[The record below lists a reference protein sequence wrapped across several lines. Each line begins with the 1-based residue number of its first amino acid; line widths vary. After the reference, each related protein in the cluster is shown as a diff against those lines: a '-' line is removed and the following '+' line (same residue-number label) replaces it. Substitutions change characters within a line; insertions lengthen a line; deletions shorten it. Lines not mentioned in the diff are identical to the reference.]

1 MPKVKKLNI
10 YYNDAHGERQIR
22 YTANRWQWQDAVMGE
37 QYITLDAQSDVPI
50 PFSVGDYCIY
60 RGEMF
65 YLNYIPSETQN
76 ARPNKVGNGF
86 IYENIKFDSC
96 QEELSRCQMRDIT
109 PTTGIYIASL
119 GTNYTGSTVFSLY
132 CGETIKDGKTYTPV
146 CALAAKMQA
155 NLDEMYRDKDGN
167 PMWRIIVNTTTF
179 HEEFGV
185 QVYDTHTDEKVLT
198 FSNNYVSEALAMVY
212 NEFKLNYCVKGR
224 TIYIGY
230 ELGDLTNYDPS
241 NPTTAVDDDTK
252 FSFGYGKG
260 NPSKDKPNTGLFQ
273 LKKIANSSQMI
284 ITRLRAFGSKKNMPY
299 RYYNKKYGLSQSLFP
314 VNLMLPDTFQSPTG
328 KSAGNATRRETLGS
342 EILDVLGESNDSYI
356 EKDNN
361 AKASAEGV
369 REGSAFWDGS
379 DSELEEIFPTIEGT
393 TYAELRS
400 AGVPD
405 QDGKTG
411 ALAFPGYDGD
421 ERIDEILDIC
431 PDTNI
436 GNGINYDEATNM
448 KYKAVEGKASLSHPT
463 DETGSGAKFM
473 KRKIAEFK
481 EVSAGR
487 YILTQTTQAV
497 NICPILVSCTGTGNM
512 KAHFNIIIT
521 VKPDDGSASTTK
533 TLTTRDIAFK
543 NIGKWYNGRW
553 ESVEY
558 LDKIPFPTIDK
569 TENLLEV
576 KSSST
581 ITIECQLK
589 SESGNLPS
597 TAPDGH
603 PSYFGWVL
611 SNNNGESLKETPN
624 LDGYLILALEGV
636 GDTYQET
643 PFHVIV
649 KDLGF
654 DITASFYDGD
664 EHVLVIKSG
673 NCVSRQFTIGESIE
687 KVEVSRPGG
696 TKVKGYKIYLTSRDI
711 DDTLNTFYPSTKD
724 PIASGDRYVLLGIE
738 MPDVFVKAAE
748 IRLLKAACQYMK
760 DNCTTKFTYQPYL
773 DDIFIERD
781 YDRNIERETPEKS
794 IYWRLY
800 AGLKFTFRNIP
811 KFGELERIEKL
822 SVMIQSITIRE
833 GEKYTPQIEIT
844 LNDDIQQSTLQ
855 KIQTSVNKISNLT
868 SASISIKGSFSVGGN
883 INGANGGTAV
893 GGGVSAVLSNDLT
906 ATKTV
911 GGVIVGDKFEK
922 GTSLEDVIRQILSGT
937 DKPAIVAPT
946 LSWVNMPTIAEYG
959 TAKADISAKATLNSA
974 TEVRAVFLSINQEQE
989 SDVTSKYNA
998 GTGYITLPQTEVHET
1013 NTTYQLRC
1021 VFVYQGKD
1029 YPITISGTTRVVKP
1043 SFYGKFDGHKDSLTA
1058 SEIKGMTKFLSS
1070 SQNFALSGGN
1080 TIAFAIPTGSH
1091 ISVVNVTEDGF
1102 SADWSN
1108 WNSALTA
1115 TSETSGVPLGAKIET
1130 YKVYL
1135 AYAEGGFGEVKG
1147 TINIS

>member
-10 YYNDAHGERQIR
+10 YYNDANGERQIR

-37 QYITLDAQSDVPI
+37 QYITLNAQSEVPI
-50 PFSVGDYCIY
+50 PFAVGDYCIY
-60 RGEMF
+60 RGEVF
-65 YLNYIPSETQN
+65 YLNYMPSETQN

-86 IYENIKFDSC
+86 VYENIKFDSC

-109 PTTGIYIASL
+109 PTTGLYIASL
-119 GTNYTGSTVFSLY
+119 GTNYTGSTIFSLY
-132 CGETIKDGKTYTPV
+132 CGEIIKDGKTYTPV

-155 NLDEMYRDKDGN
+155 NLDEMYRDNDGN
-167 PMWRIIVNTTTF
+167 PMWHIIVNTTTF

-212 NEFKLNYCVKGR
+212 NEFKLNYYVKGR

-241 NPTTAVDDDTK
+241 NPTTAVDDGNK
-252 FSFGYGKG
+252 FAFGYGKG

-273 LKKIANSSQMI
+273 LKKLANPSQMI

-299 RYYNKKYGLSQSLFP
+299 RYYNKKFGLSQSLFP
-314 VNLMLPDTFQSPTG
+314 VNLMLPDTFLSPTG
-328 KSAGNATRRETLGS
+328 KCAGNTTRRETLGS

-361 AKASAEGV
+361 AKATPEGI

-405 QDGKTG
+405 QDGTTG

-431 PDTNI
+431 SDTNI

-448 KYKAVEGKASLSHPT
+448 KYKAVQRKASLSIPT
-463 DETGSGAKFM
+463 DETSSYVKYL
-473 KRKIAEFK
+473 KRTVAEFK

-497 NICPILVSCTGTGNM
+497 NICPILVSCDGTGNM

-521 VKPDDGSASTTK
+521 VKPDDGSASSTK
-533 TLTTRDIAFK
+533 TISTRDITFK

-553 ESVEY
+553 ESEEY

-569 TENLLEV
+569 TEDLLEV

-581 ITIECQLK
+581 ITIECQLV
-589 SESGNLPS
+589 SESGSLPS

-603 PSYFGWVL
+603 PSYFGWEL
-611 SNNNGESLKETPN
+611 SNNNNESLLETPN
-624 LDGYLILALEGV
+624 LDGYLILALEGA

-643 PFHVIV
+643 PFHVII

-664 EHVLVIKSG
+664 EHVMTMKSG
-673 NCVSRQFTIGESIE
+673 NCVARQFTIGESIE
-687 KVEVSRPGG
+687 KVEVNHNG
-696 TKVKGYKIYLTSRDI
+696 KNVKGYKIYLTNREI

-724 PIASGDRYVLLGIE
+724 PIVAGDRYVLLGIE

-748 IRLLKAACQYMK
+748 IRLLKAACQYMR

-773 DDIFIERD
+773 DDLFVERD
-781 YDRNIERETPEKS
+781 YDHNIERETPEKS

-811 KFGELERIEKL
+811 KFGELERIGKL

-844 LNDDIQQSTLQ
+844 LNDDVEQSTLQ
-855 KIQTSVNKISNLT
+855 KIQASVNKISNLT
-868 SASISIKGSFSVGGN
+868 SASISLKGSLGG
-883 INGANGGTAV
+883 INGSNGGIAT
-893 GGGVSAVLSNDLT
+893 GGGVSAVLSSDLI

-911 GGVIVGDKFEK
+911 GNVTVGDKFDK
-922 GTSLEDVIRQILSGT
+922 GTLLEDVIRQILSGE
-937 DKPAIVAPT
+937 DKPAIITPSLA
-946 LSWVNMPTIAEYG
+946 WVNMPTIAEYG

-974 TEVRAVFLSINQEQE
+974 TEVRAVFLSVNQEQE
-989 SDVTSKYNA
+989 SDITDKYDA
-998 GTGYITLPQTEVHET
+998 ATGFITIPQTSYYEEGIL
-1013 NTTYQLRC
+1013 YQLRC
-1021 VFVYQGKD
+1021 VFVYEGED

-1043 SFYGKFDGHKDSLTA
+1043 SFYGKFDDKKTSLTA
-1058 SEIKGMTKFLSS
+1058 SEIKGMNKFLSS

-1080 TIAFAIPTGSH
+1080 TIAFAIPTGSQ
-1091 ISVVNVTEDGF
+1091 IVVSNVTEDGF
-1102 SADWSN
+1102 SADWSD

-1115 TSETSGVPLGAKIET
+1115 TSETSGVLLGTKTET

>member
-10 YYNDAHGERQIR
+10 YYNDAQGERQIR

-37 QYITLDAQSDVPI
+37 QYITLNAQSDVPI
-50 PFSVGDYCIY
+50 PFAVGDYCIY
-60 RGEMF
+60 RGEVF

-86 IYENIKFDSC
+86 VYENIKFDSC

-109 PTTGIYIASL
+109 STTGLYVASL
-119 GTNYTGSTVFSLY
+119 GTNYTGSTIFSLY
-132 CGETIKDGKTYTPV
+132 CGEIIKDGKTYTPV

-198 FSNNYVSEALAMVY
+198 FNNNYVSEALAMVY

-241 NPTTAVDDDTK
+241 NPTTAVDDGNK
-252 FSFGYGKG
+252 FAFGYGKG

-273 LKKIANSSQMI
+273 LKKIASSSQMI

-299 RYYNKKYGLSQSLFP
+299 RYYNKKFGLSQSLFP

-328 KSAGNATRRETLGS
+328 KDAGNATRRETLGS

-361 AKASAEGV
+361 AKATPEGI

-405 QDGKTG
+405 QDGTTG

-431 PDTNI
+431 SDTNI

-448 KYKAVEGKASLSHPT
+448 KYKAVQRRASLSIPT
-463 DETGSGAKFM
+463 DETSSSVKYL
-473 KRKIAEFK
+473 KRTVAEFK

-497 NICPILVSCTGTGNM
+497 NICPILVSCDGTGDM

-521 VKPDDGSASTTK
+521 IKPDDGSASSTK
-533 TLTTRDIAFK
+533 TISTRDIAFK

-553 ESVEY
+553 ESEEY
-558 LDKIPFPTIDK
+558 IDKIPFPTIDK
-569 TENLLEV
+569 TEDLLEV

-581 ITIECQLK
+581 ITIECQLE

-603 PSYFGWVL
+603 PSYFGWEL
-611 SNNNGESLKETPN
+611 SNNNDDSLVETPN
-624 LDGYLILALEGV
+624 LDGYLILALEGA

-664 EHVLVIKSG
+664 EHVMAMKSG
-673 NCVSRQFTIGESIE
+673 NCVARQFTIGESIE
-687 KVEVSRPGG
+687 KVEVNHNGK
-696 TKVKGYKIYLTSRDI
+696 KVKGYKIYLTNREI
-711 DDTLNTFYPSTKD
+711 DDILNTFYPSVKD
-724 PIASGDRYVLLGIE
+724 PIMAGDRYVLLGIE

-748 IRLLKAACQYMK
+748 IRLLKAACQYMR

-800 AGLKFTFRNIP
+800 AGLKFSFQNIP
-811 KFGELERIEKL
+811 KFGELESIETL

-844 LNDDIQQSTLQ
+844 LNDDVEQSTLQ

-868 SASISIKGSFSVGGN
+868 SAGISLKGSYSTGGST
-883 INGANGGTAV
+883 NGGTAT
-893 GGGVSAVLSNDLT
+893 GGGVSAVLSSDLI

-911 GGVIVGDKFEK
+911 GNVTVGDKFDK
-922 GTSLEDVIRQILSGT
+922 GTSLEDVIRQILSGE
-937 DKPAIVAPT
+937 DKPAIIAPS
-946 LSWVNMPTIAEYG
+946 LAWVNMPTIAEYG

-974 TEVRAVFLSINQEQE
+974 TEVRVVFLSVNQEQE
-989 SDVTSKYNA
+989 SDITDKYDA
-998 GTGYITLPQTEVHET
+998 ATGFITIPQTGYYEEGIL
-1013 NTTYQLRC
+1013 YQLRC
-1021 VFVYQGKD
+1021 VFVYEGQD

-1043 SFYGKFDGHKDSLTA
+1043 SFYGKFDDKKTSLTA
-1058 SEIKGMTKFLSS
+1058 SEIKGMNKFLSS
-1070 SQNFALSGGN
+1070 SQNFALSGGS
-1080 TIAFAIPTGSH
+1080 TIAFAIPTGSQ
-1091 ISVVNVTEDGF
+1091 IVVSNVTEDGF
-1102 SADWSN
+1102 SADWSD

-1115 TSETSGVPLGAKIET
+1115 TSETNGVPLGTKTET

>member
-10 YYNDAHGERQIR
+10 YYNDAQGERQIR

-37 QYITLDAQSDVPI
+37 QYITLNAQSDVPI
-50 PFSVGDYCIY
+50 PFAVGDYCIY
-60 RGEMF
+60 RGEVF

-86 IYENIKFDSC
+86 VYENIKFDSC

-109 PTTGIYIASL
+109 PTTGLYVASL
-119 GTNYTGSTVFSLY
+119 GTNYTGSTIFSLY
-132 CGETIKDGKTYTPV
+132 CGEIIKDGKTYTPV

-167 PMWRIIVNTTTF
+167 PMWHIIVNTTTF

-241 NPTTAVDDDTK
+241 NPTTAVDDGNK
-252 FSFGYGKG
+252 FAFGYGKG

-273 LKKIANSSQMI
+273 LKKLANSSQMI

-299 RYYNKKYGLSQSLFP
+299 RYYNKKFGLSQSLFP

-328 KSAGNATRRETLGS
+328 KDAGNATRRETLGS

-361 AKASAEGV
+361 AKATPEGI

-405 QDGKTG
+405 QDGTTG

-431 PDTNI
+431 SDTNI

-448 KYKAVEGKASLSHPT
+448 KYKAVQRKASLSIPT
-463 DETGSGAKFM
+463 DETSSSVKYL
-473 KRKIAEFK
+473 KRTVAEFK

-497 NICPILVSCTGTGNM
+497 NICPILVSCDGTGDM

-521 VKPDDGSASTTK
+521 IKPDDGSTSSTK
-533 TLTTRDIAFK
+533 TISTRDIAFK

-553 ESVEY
+553 ESEEY

-569 TENLLEV
+569 TEDLLEV

-581 ITIECQLK
+581 ITIECQLV
-589 SESGNLPS
+589 SEGGSLPS

-603 PSYFGWVL
+603 PSYFGWEL
-611 SNNNGESLKETPN
+611 SNNNDESLVETPN
-624 LDGYLILALEGV
+624 LDGYLILALEGA

-664 EHVLVIKSG
+664 EHVMAMKSG
-673 NCVSRQFTIGESIE
+673 NCVARQFTIGESIE
-687 KVEVSRPGG
+687 KVEVDHNGK
-696 TKVKGYKIYLTSRDI
+696 KVKGYKIYLTNREI
-711 DDTLNTFYPSTKD
+711 DDTLNTFYPSVKD
-724 PIASGDRYVLLGIE
+724 PIMAGDRYVLLGIE

-748 IRLLKAACQYMK
+748 IRLLKAACQYMR

-800 AGLKFTFRNIP
+800 AGLKFSFQNIP
-811 KFGELERIEKL
+811 KFEELESIETL

-844 LNDDIQQSTLQ
+844 LNDDVEQSTLQ

-868 SASISIKGSFSVGGN
+868 SAGVSLKGSYSTGGST
-883 INGANGGTAV
+883 NGGTAT
-893 GGGVSAVLSNDLT
+893 GGGVSAVLSSDLI

-911 GGVIVGDKFEK
+911 GNVTVGDKFDK
-922 GTSLEDVIRQILSGT
+922 GTSLEDVIRQILSGE
-937 DKPAIVAPT
+937 DKPAIITPSLA
-946 LSWVNMPTIAEYG
+946 WVNMPTIAEYG

-974 TEVRAVFLSINQEQE
+974 TEVRAVFLSVNQEQE
-989 SDVTSKYNA
+989 SDITDKYDTA
-998 GTGYITLPQTEVHET
+998 TGFITIPQTGYYEEGIL
-1013 NTTYQLRC
+1013 YQLRC
-1021 VFVYQGKD
+1021 VFVYEGED

-1043 SFYGKFDGHKDSLTA
+1043 SFYGKFDDKKTSLTA
-1058 SEIKGMTKFLSS
+1058 SEIKGMNKFLSG
-1070 SQNFALSGGN
+1070 SQNFALSGGS
-1080 TIAFAIPTGSH
+1080 TIAFAIPTGSQ
-1091 ISVVNVTEDGF
+1091 IVVSNVTEDGF
-1102 SADWSN
+1102 SADWSD

-1115 TSETSGVPLGAKIET
+1115 TSETNGVPLGTKTET

>member
-10 YYNDAHGERQIR
+10 YYNDAQGERQIR

-37 QYITLDAQSDVPI
+37 QYITLNAQSDVPI
-50 PFSVGDYCIY
+50 PFAVGDYCIY
-60 RGEMF
+60 RGEVF

-86 IYENIKFDSC
+86 VYENIKFDSC

-109 PTTGIYIASL
+109 STTGLYVASL
-119 GTNYTGSTVFSLY
+119 GTNYTGSTIFSLY
-132 CGETIKDGKTYTPV
+132 CGEIIKDGKTYTPV

-198 FSNNYVSEALAMVY
+198 FNNNYVSEALAMVY

-241 NPTTAVDDDTK
+241 NPTTAVDDGNK
-252 FSFGYGKG
+252 FAFGYGKG

-273 LKKIANSSQMI
+273 LKKIASSSQMI

-299 RYYNKKYGLSQSLFP
+299 RYYNKKFGLSQSLFP

-328 KSAGNATRRETLGS
+328 KDAGNATRRETLGS

-361 AKASAEGV
+361 AKATPEGI

-405 QDGKTG
+405 QDGTTG

-431 PDTNI
+431 SDTNI

-448 KYKAVEGKASLSHPT
+448 KYKAVQRRASLSIPT
-463 DETGSGAKFM
+463 DETSSSVKYL
-473 KRKIAEFK
+473 KRTVAEFK

-497 NICPILVSCTGTGNM
+497 NICPILVSCDGTGDM

-521 VKPDDGSASTTK
+521 IKPDDGSASSTK
-533 TLTTRDIAFK
+533 TISTRDIVFK

-553 ESVEY
+553 ESEEY

-569 TENLLEV
+569 TEDLLEV

-581 ITIECQLK
+581 IKIECQLE

-603 PSYFGWVL
+603 PSYFGWEL
-611 SNNNGESLKETPN
+611 SNNNDESLVETPN
-624 LDGYLILALEGV
+624 LDGYLILALEGA

-664 EHVLVIKSG
+664 EHVMAMKSG
-673 NCVSRQFTIGESIE
+673 NCVARQFTIGESIE
-687 KVEVSRPGG
+687 KVEVNHNGK
-696 TKVKGYKIYLTSRDI
+696 KVKGYKIYLTNREI
-711 DDTLNTFYPSTKD
+711 DDTLNTFYPSVKD
-724 PIASGDRYVLLGIE
+724 PIMAGDRYVLLGIE

-748 IRLLKAACQYMK
+748 IRLLKAACQYMR

-800 AGLKFTFRNIP
+800 AGLKFSFQNIP
-811 KFGELERIEKL
+811 KFGELESIETL

-844 LNDDIQQSTLQ
+844 LNDDVEQSTLQ

-868 SASISIKGSFSVGGN
+868 SAGISLKGSYSTGGST
-883 INGANGGTAV
+883 NGGTAT
-893 GGGVSAVLSNDLT
+893 GGGVSAVLSSDLI

-911 GGVIVGDKFEK
+911 GNVTVGDKFDK
-922 GTSLEDVIRQILSGT
+922 GTSLEDVIRQILSGE
-937 DKPAIVAPT
+937 DKPAIIAPR
-946 LSWVNMPTIAEYG
+946 LAWVNMPTIAEYG

-974 TEVRAVFLSINQEQE
+974 TELRVVFLSVNQEQE
-989 SDVTSKYNA
+989 SDITDKYDA
-998 GTGYITLPQTEVHET
+998 ATGFITIPQTGYYEEGIL
-1013 NTTYQLRC
+1013 YQLRC
-1021 VFVYQGKD
+1021 VFVYEGQD

-1043 SFYGKFDGHKDSLTA
+1043 SFYGKFDDKKTSLTA
-1058 SEIKGMTKFLSS
+1058 SEIKGMNKFLSS
-1070 SQNFALSGGN
+1070 SQNFALSGGS
-1080 TIAFAIPTGSH
+1080 TIAFAIPTGSQ
-1091 ISVVNVTEDGF
+1091 IVVSNVTEDGF
-1102 SADWSN
+1102 SADWSD

-1115 TSETSGVPLGAKIET
+1115 TSETNGVPLGTKTET

>member
-10 YYNDAHGERQIR
+10 YYNDAQGERQIR

-50 PFSVGDYCIY
+50 PFAVGDYCIY
-60 RGEMF
+60 RGEVF

-86 IYENIKFDSC
+86 VYENIKFDSC

-109 PTTGIYIASL
+109 PTTGLYVASL
-119 GTNYTGSTVFSLY
+119 GTNYTGSTIFSLY
-132 CGETIKDGKTYTPV
+132 CGEIIKDGKTYTPV

-167 PMWRIIVNTTTF
+167 PMWHIIVNTTTF

-241 NPTTAVDDDTK
+241 NPTTAVDDGNK
-252 FSFGYGKG
+252 FAFGYGKG

-273 LKKIANSSQMI
+273 LKKLANSSQMI

-299 RYYNKKYGLSQSLFP
+299 RYYNKKFGLSQSLFP

-328 KSAGNATRRETLGS
+328 KDAGNATRRETLGS

-361 AKASAEGV
+361 AKATSEGI

-405 QDGKTG
+405 QDGTTG

-421 ERIDEILDIC
+421 ERIDEILDIYS
-431 PDTNI
+431 DTNI

-448 KYKAVEGKASLSHPT
+448 KYKAVQRKASLSIPT
-463 DETGSGAKFM
+463 DETSSSVKYL
-473 KRKIAEFK
+473 KRTVAEFK

-497 NICPILVSCTGTGNM
+497 NICPILVSCDGTGDM

-521 VKPDDGSASTTK
+521 IKPDDGSASSTK
-533 TLTTRDIAFK
+533 TISTRDIVFK

-553 ESVEY
+553 ESQEY

-569 TENLLEV
+569 TEDLLEV

-581 ITIECQLK
+581 IKIECQLE

-603 PSYFGWVL
+603 PSYFGWEL
-611 SNNNGESLKETPN
+611 SNNNDESLVETPN
-624 LDGYLILALEGV
+624 LDGYLILALEGT

-664 EHVLVIKSG
+664 EHVMAMKSG
-673 NCVSRQFTIGESIE
+673 NCVARQFTIGESIE
-687 KVEVSRPGG
+687 KVEVDHNGK
-696 TKVKGYKIYLTSRDI
+696 KVKGYKIYLTNREI
-711 DDTLNTFYPSTKD
+711 DDTLNTFYPSVKD
-724 PIASGDRYVLLGIE
+724 PIMAGDRYVLLGIE

-748 IRLLKAACQYMK
+748 IRLLKAACQYMR

-800 AGLKFTFRNIP
+800 AGLKFSFQNIP
-811 KFGELERIEKL
+811 KFEELESIETL

-844 LNDDIQQSTLQ
+844 LNDDVEQSTLQ

-868 SASISIKGSFSVGGN
+868 SAGVSLKGSYSTGGST
-883 INGANGGTAV
+883 NGGTAT
-893 GGGVSAVLSNDLT
+893 GGGVSAVLSSDLI

-911 GGVIVGDKFEK
+911 GNVTVGDKFDK
-922 GTSLEDVIRQILSGT
+922 GTSLEDVIRQILSGE
-937 DKPAIVAPT
+937 DKPAIITPSLA
-946 LSWVNMPTIAEYG
+946 WVNMPTIAEYG
-959 TAKADISAKATLNSA
+959 MAKADISAKATLNSA
-974 TEVRAVFLSINQEQE
+974 TEVRAVFLSVNQEQE
-989 SDVTSKYNA
+989 SDITDKYDA
-998 GTGYITLPQTEVHET
+998 ATGFITIPQTGYYEEGIL
-1013 NTTYQLRC
+1013 YQLRC
-1021 VFVYQGKD
+1021 VFVYEGED

-1043 SFYGKFDGHKDSLTA
+1043 SFYGKFDDKKTSLTA
-1058 SEIKGMTKFLSS
+1058 SEIKGMNKFLSG
-1070 SQNFALSGGN
+1070 SQNFALSGGS
-1080 TIAFAIPTGSH
+1080 TIAFAIPTGSQ
-1091 ISVVNVTEDGF
+1091 IVVSNVTEDGF
-1102 SADWSN
+1102 SADWSD

-1115 TSETSGVPLGAKIET
+1115 TSETSGVPLGTKTET

>member
-10 YYNDAHGERQIR
+10 YYNDAQGERQIR

-50 PFSVGDYCIY
+50 PFAVGDYCIY
-60 RGEMF
+60 RGEVF

-86 IYENIKFDSC
+86 VYENIKFDSC

-109 PTTGIYIASL
+109 PTTGLYVASL
-119 GTNYTGSTVFSLY
+119 GTNYTGSTTFSLY
-132 CGETIKDGKTYTPV
+132 CGEIIKDGKTYTPV

-167 PMWRIIVNTTTF
+167 PIWRIIVNTTTF

-241 NPTTAVDDDTK
+241 NPTTAVDDGNK
-252 FSFGYGKG
+252 FAFGYGKG

-273 LKKIANSSQMI
+273 LKKIASSSQMI

-299 RYYNKKYGLSQSLFP
+299 RYYNKKFGLSQSLFP

-328 KSAGNATRRETLGS
+328 KDAGNATRRETLGS

-361 AKASAEGV
+361 AKATPEGI

-405 QDGKTG
+405 QDGTTG

-431 PDTNI
+431 SDTNI

-448 KYKAVEGKASLSHPT
+448 KYKAVQRKASLSIPT
-463 DETGSGAKFM
+463 DETSSSVKYL
-473 KRKIAEFK
+473 KRTVAEFK

-497 NICPILVSCTGTGNM
+497 NICPILVSCDGTGDM

-521 VKPDDGSASTTK
+521 IKPDDGSASSTK
-533 TLTTRDIAFK
+533 TISTRDIAFK

-553 ESVEY
+553 ESEEY

-569 TENLLEV
+569 TEDLLEV

-581 ITIECQLK
+581 ITIECQLE
-589 SESGNLPS
+589 SESGSLPS

-603 PSYFGWVL
+603 PSCFGWEL
-611 SNNNGESLKETPN
+611 SNNNNESLVETPN
-624 LDGYLILALEGV
+624 LDGYLILALEGA

-664 EHVLVIKSG
+664 EHVMAMKSG
-673 NCVSRQFTIGESIE
+673 NCVARQFTIGESID
-687 KVEVSRPGG
+687 KVEVDHNGK
-696 TKVKGYKIYLTSRDI
+696 KVKGYKIYLTNREI

-724 PIASGDRYVLLGIE
+724 PIMAGDRYVLLGIE

-748 IRLLKAACQYMK
+748 IRLLKAACQYMR

-773 DDIFIERD
+773 DDLFIERD

-800 AGLKFTFRNIP
+800 AGLKFSFQNIP
-811 KFGELERIEKL
+811 KFEELESIETL

-844 LNDDIQQSTLQ
+844 LNDDVEQSTLQ

-868 SASISIKGSFSVGGN
+868 SAGVSLKGSYSTGGST
-883 INGANGGTAV
+883 NGGTAT
-893 GGGVSAVLSNDLT
+893 GGGVSAVLSSDLI

-911 GGVIVGDKFEK
+911 GNVTVGDKFDK
-922 GTSLEDVIRQILSGT
+922 GTSLEDVIRQILSGE
-937 DKPAIVAPT
+937 DKPAIITPSLA
-946 LSWVNMPTIAEYG
+946 WVNMPTIAEYG

-974 TEVRAVFLSINQEQE
+974 TEVRAVFLSVNQEQE
-989 SDVTSKYNA
+989 SDITDKYDA
-998 GTGYITLPQTEVHET
+998 ATGFITIPQTGYYEEGIL
-1013 NTTYQLRC
+1013 YQLRC
-1021 VFVYQGKD
+1021 VFVYEGQD

-1043 SFYGKFDGHKDSLTA
+1043 SFYGKFDDKKTSLAA
-1058 SEIKGMTKFLSS
+1058 SEIKGMNKFLSS
-1070 SQNFALSGGN
+1070 SQNFALSGGS
-1080 TIAFAIPTGSH
+1080 TIAFAIPTGSQ
-1091 ISVVNVTEDGF
+1091 IVVSNVTEDGF
-1102 SADWSN
+1102 SADWSD

-1115 TSETSGVPLGAKIET
+1115 TSETSGVPLGTKIET

>member
-10 YYNDAHGERQIR
+10 YYNDAQGERQIR

-37 QYITLDAQSDVPI
+37 QYITLNAQSDVPI
-50 PFSVGDYCIY
+50 PFAVGDYCIY
-60 RGEMF
+60 RGEVF

-86 IYENIKFDSC
+86 VYENIKFDSC

-109 PTTGIYIASL
+109 STTGLYVASL
-119 GTNYTGSTVFSLY
+119 GTNYTGSTIFSLY
-132 CGETIKDGKTYTPV
+132 CGEIIKDGKTYTPV

-167 PMWRIIVNTTTF
+167 PMWHIIVNTTTF

-241 NPTTAVDDDTK
+241 NPTTAVDDGNK
-252 FSFGYGKG
+252 FAFGYGKG

-273 LKKIANSSQMI
+273 LKKIASSSQMI

-299 RYYNKKYGLSQSLFP
+299 RYYNKKFGLSQSLFP

-328 KSAGNATRRETLGS
+328 KDAGNATRRETLGS

-361 AKASAEGV
+361 AKATPEGI

-405 QDGKTG
+405 QDGITG
-411 ALAFPGYDGD
+411 ALAFPGYNGD

-431 PDTNI
+431 SDTNI

-448 KYKAVEGKASLSHPT
+448 KYKAVQRRASLSIPT
-463 DETGSGAKFM
+463 DETSSSVKYL
-473 KRKIAEFK
+473 KRTVAEFK

-497 NICPILVSCTGTGNM
+497 NICPILVSCDGTGDM

-521 VKPDDGSASTTK
+521 IKPDDGSASSTK
-533 TLTTRDIAFK
+533 TISTRDIAFK

-553 ESVEY
+553 ESEEY
-558 LDKIPFPTIDK
+558 IDKIPFPTIDK
-569 TENLLEV
+569 TEDLLEV

-581 ITIECQLK
+581 ITIECQLE

-603 PSYFGWVL
+603 PSYFGWEL
-611 SNNNGESLKETPN
+611 SNNNDDSLVETPN
-624 LDGYLILALEGV
+624 LDGYLILALEGA

-664 EHVLVIKSG
+664 EHVMAMKSG
-673 NCVSRQFTIGESIE
+673 NCVARQFTIGESIE
-687 KVEVSRPGG
+687 KVEVNHNGK
-696 TKVKGYKIYLTSRDI
+696 KVKGYKIYLTNREI
-711 DDTLNTFYPSTKD
+711 DDTLNTFYPSVKD
-724 PIASGDRYVLLGIE
+724 PIMAGDRYVLLGIE

-748 IRLLKAACQYMK
+748 IRLLKAACQYMR

-800 AGLKFTFRNIP
+800 AGLKFSFQNIP
-811 KFGELERIEKL
+811 KFGELESIETL
-822 SVMIQSITIRE
+822 SIMIQSITIRE

-844 LNDDIQQSTLQ
+844 LNDDVEQSTLQ

-868 SASISIKGSFSVGGN
+868 SAGISLKGSYSTGGST
-883 INGANGGTAV
+883 NGGTAT
-893 GGGVSAVLSNDLT
+893 GGGVSAVLSSDLI

-911 GGVIVGDKFEK
+911 GNVTVGDKFDK
-922 GTSLEDVIRQILSGT
+922 GTSLEDVIRQILSGE
-937 DKPAIVAPT
+937 DKPAIIAPS
-946 LSWVNMPTIAEYG
+946 LAWVNMPTIAEYG

-974 TEVRAVFLSINQEQE
+974 TEVRVVFLSVNQEQE
-989 SDVTSKYNA
+989 SDITDKYDA
-998 GTGYITLPQTEVHET
+998 ATGFITIPQTGYYEEGIL
-1013 NTTYQLRC
+1013 YQLRC
-1021 VFVYQGKD
+1021 VFVYEGQD

-1043 SFYGKFDGHKDSLTA
+1043 SFYGKFDDKKTSLTA
-1058 SEIKGMTKFLSS
+1058 SEIKGMNKFLSS
-1070 SQNFALSGGN
+1070 SQNFALSGGS
-1080 TIAFAIPTGSH
+1080 TIAFAIPTGSQ
-1091 ISVVNVTEDGF
+1091 IVVSNVTEDGF
-1102 SADWSN
+1102 SADWSD

-1115 TSETSGVPLGAKIET
+1115 TSETNGVPLGTKTET

>member
-10 YYNDAHGERQIR
+10 YYNDAQGERQIR

-60 RGEMF
+60 RGEVF

-86 IYENIKFDSC
+86 VYENIKFDSC

-109 PTTGIYIASL
+109 PTTGLYVASL
-119 GTNYTGSTVFSLY
+119 GTNYTGSTIFSLY
-132 CGETIKDGKTYTPV
+132 CGEIIKDGKTYTPV

-167 PMWRIIVNTTTF
+167 PMWHIIVNTTTF

-241 NPTTAVDDDTK
+241 NPTTAVDDGNK
-252 FSFGYGKG
+252 FAFGYGKG

-273 LKKIANSSQMI
+273 LKKIASSSQMI

-299 RYYNKKYGLSQSLFP
+299 RYYNKKFGLSQSLFP

-328 KSAGNATRRETLGS
+328 KDAGNATRRETLGS

-361 AKASAEGV
+361 AKATTEGI

-400 AGVPD
+400 AGIPD
-405 QDGKTG
+405 QDGTTG

-431 PDTNI
+431 SDTNI

-448 KYKAVEGKASLSHPT
+448 KYKAVQRKASLSIPT
-463 DETGSGAKFM
+463 DETSSSVKYL
-473 KRKIAEFK
+473 KRTVAEFK

-497 NICPILVSCTGTGNM
+497 NICPILVSCDGTGDI

-521 VKPDDGSASTTK
+521 IKPDDGSASSTK
-533 TLTTRDIAFK
+533 IISTRDIAFK

-553 ESVEY
+553 ESEEY

-569 TENLLEV
+569 TEDLLEV

-581 ITIECQLK
+581 ITIECQLESK
-589 SESGNLPS
+589 SGSLPS

-603 PSYFGWVL
+603 PSYFGWEL
-611 SNNNGESLKETPN
+611 SNNNNESLVETPN
-624 LDGYLILALEGV
+624 LDGYLILALEGA

-654 DITASFYDGD
+654 DINASFYDGD
-664 EHVLVIKSG
+664 EHVMAMKSG
-673 NCVSRQFTIGESIE
+673 NCVARQFTIGESIE
-687 KVEVSRPGG
+687 KVEVDHNGK
-696 TKVKGYKIYLTSRDI
+696 KVKGYKIYLTNREI

-724 PIASGDRYVLLGIE
+724 PIMTGDRYVLLGIE

-748 IRLLKAACQYMK
+748 IRLLKAACQYMR
-760 DNCTTKFTYQPYL
+760 DNCTTKFTYQPYI
-773 DDIFIERD
+773 DDLFIERD

-800 AGLKFTFRNIP
+800 AGLKFSFQNIP
-811 KFGELERIEKL
+811 KFEELESIETL

-844 LNDDIQQSTLQ
+844 LNDDVEQSTLQ

-868 SASISIKGSFSVGGN
+868 SAGVSLKGSYSTGGST
-883 INGANGGTAV
+883 NGGTAT
-893 GGGVSAVLSNDLT
+893 GGGVSAVLSSDLI

-911 GGVIVGDKFEK
+911 GNVTVGDKFDK
-922 GTSLEDVIRQILSGT
+922 GTSLEDVIRQILSGE
-937 DKPAIVAPT
+937 DKPAIITPSLA
-946 LSWVNMPTIAEYG
+946 WVNMPTIAEYE

-974 TEVRAVFLSINQEQE
+974 TEVRAVFLSVNQEQE
-989 SDVTSKYNA
+989 SDITDKYDA
-998 GTGYITLPQTEVHET
+998 ATGFITIPQTGYYEEGIL
-1013 NTTYQLRC
+1013 YQLRC
-1021 VFVYQGKD
+1021 VFVYEGED
-1029 YPITISGTTRVVKP
+1029 YPITISGTTRVIKP
-1043 SFYGKFDGHKDSLTA
+1043 SFYGKFDDKKTSLTA
-1058 SEIKGMTKFLSS
+1058 SEIKGMNKFLSS
-1070 SQNFALSGGN
+1070 SQNFALSGGS
-1080 TIAFAIPTGSH
+1080 TIAFAIPTGSQ
-1091 ISVVNVTEDGF
+1091 IVVSNVTEDGF
-1102 SADWSN
+1102 SADWSD

-1115 TSETSGVPLGAKIET
+1115 TSETSGVPLGTKTET

>member
-10 YYNDAHGERQIR
+10 YYNDAQGERQIR

-50 PFSVGDYCIY
+50 PFAVGDYCIY
-60 RGEMF
+60 RGEVF

-76 ARPNKVGNGF
+76 ARPNKIGNGF
-86 IYENIKFDSC
+86 VYENIKFDSC

-109 PTTGIYIASL
+109 PTTGLYVASL
-119 GTNYTGSTVFSLY
+119 GTNYTGSTIFSLY
-132 CGETIKDGKTYTPV
+132 CGEIIKDGKTYTPV

-155 NLDEMYRDKDGN
+155 NLDEMYRDKDGS

-241 NPTTAVDDDTK
+241 NPTTAVDDGNK
-252 FSFGYGKG
+252 FAFGYGKG

-273 LKKIANSSQMI
+273 LKKLANSSQMI

-299 RYYNKKYGLSQSLFP
+299 RYYNKKFGLSQSLFP

-328 KSAGNATRRETLGS
+328 KDAGNATRRETLGS

-361 AKASAEGV
+361 AKATSEGI

-405 QDGKTG
+405 QDGTTG

-431 PDTNI
+431 SDTNI

-448 KYKAVEGKASLSHPT
+448 KYKAVQRKASLSIPT
-463 DETGSGAKFM
+463 DETSSSVKYL
-473 KRKIAEFK
+473 KRTVAEFK

-497 NICPILVSCTGTGNM
+497 NICPILVSCDGTGDM

-521 VKPDDGSASTTK
+521 IKPDDGSASSTK
-533 TLTTRDIAFK
+533 TISTRDIVFK

-553 ESVEY
+553 ESQEY

-569 TENLLEV
+569 TEDLLEV

-581 ITIECQLK
+581 IKIECQLE

-603 PSYFGWVL
+603 PSYFGWEL
-611 SNNNGESLKETPN
+611 SNNNDESLVETPN
-624 LDGYLILALEGV
+624 LDGYLILALEGA

-664 EHVLVIKSG
+664 EHVMAMKSG
-673 NCVSRQFTIGESIE
+673 NCVARQFTIGESIE
-687 KVEVSRPGG
+687 KVEVDHNGK
-696 TKVKGYKIYLTSRDI
+696 KVKGYKIYLTNREI
-711 DDTLNTFYPSTKD
+711 DDTLNTFYPSVKD
-724 PIASGDRYVLLGIE
+724 PIMAGDRYVLLGIE

-748 IRLLKAACQYMK
+748 IRLLKAACQYMR

-800 AGLKFTFRNIP
+800 AGLKFSFQNIP
-811 KFGELERIEKL
+811 KFEELESIETL
-822 SVMIQSITIRE
+822 SVMIQSVTIRE

-844 LNDDIQQSTLQ
+844 LNDDVEQSTLQ

-868 SASISIKGSFSVGGN
+868 SAGVSLKGSYSTGGST
-883 INGANGGTAV
+883 NGGTAT
-893 GGGVSAVLSNDLT
+893 GGGVSAVLSSDLI

-911 GGVIVGDKFEK
+911 GNVTVGDKFDK
-922 GTSLEDVIRQILSGT
+922 GTSLEDVIRQILSGE
-937 DKPAIVAPT
+937 DKPAIITPSLA
-946 LSWVNMPTIAEYG
+946 WVNMPTIAEYG
-959 TAKADISAKATLNSA
+959 MAKADISAKATLNSA
-974 TEVRAVFLSINQEQE
+974 TEVRAVFLSVNQEQE
-989 SDVTSKYNA
+989 SDITDKYDA
-998 GTGYITLPQTEVHET
+998 ATGFITIPQTGYYEEGIL
-1013 NTTYQLRC
+1013 YQLRC
-1021 VFVYQGKD
+1021 VFVYEGED

-1043 SFYGKFDGHKDSLTA
+1043 SFYGKFDDKKTSLTA
-1058 SEIKGMTKFLSS
+1058 SEIKGMNKFLSS
-1070 SQNFALSGGN
+1070 SQNFALSGGS
-1080 TIAFAIPTGSH
+1080 TIAFAIPTGSQ
-1091 ISVVNVTEDGF
+1091 IVVSNVTEDGF
-1102 SADWSN
+1102 SADWSD

-1115 TSETSGVPLGAKIET
+1115 TSETNGVPLGTKTET

>member
-10 YYNDAHGERQIR
+10 YYNNAQGERQIR

-37 QYITLDAQSDVPI
+37 QYITLNAQSDVHI
-50 PFSVGDYCIY
+50 PFAVGDYCIY
-60 RGEMF
+60 RGEVF

-86 IYENIKFDSC
+86 VYENIKFDSC

-109 PTTGIYIASL
+109 PTTGLYVASL
-119 GTNYTGSTVFSLY
+119 GTNYTGSTIFSLY
-132 CGETIKDGKTYTPV
+132 CGEIIKDGKTYTPV

-167 PMWRIIVNTTTF
+167 PMWHIIVNTTTF

-241 NPTTAVDDDTK
+241 NPTTAVDDGNK
-252 FSFGYGKG
+252 FAFGYGKG

-273 LKKIANSSQMI
+273 LKKIASSSQMI

-299 RYYNKKYGLSQSLFP
+299 RYYNKKFGLSQSLFP

-328 KSAGNATRRETLGS
+328 KDAGNATRRETLGS

-361 AKASAEGV
+361 AKATPEGI

-405 QDGKTG
+405 QDGITG
-411 ALAFPGYDGD
+411 ALAFPGYNGD

-431 PDTNI
+431 SDTNI

-448 KYKAVEGKASLSHPT
+448 KYKAVQRKASLSIPT
-463 DETGSGAKFM
+463 DETSSSVKYL
-473 KRKIAEFK
+473 KRTVAEFK

-497 NICPILVSCTGTGNM
+497 NICPILVSCDGTGDM

-521 VKPDDGSASTTK
+521 IKPDDGSASSTK
-533 TLTTRDIAFK
+533 TISTRDIAFK

-553 ESVEY
+553 ESEEY
-558 LDKIPFPTIDK
+558 IDKIPFPTIDK
-569 TENLLEV
+569 TEDLLEV

-581 ITIECQLK
+581 ITIECQLE

-603 PSYFGWVL
+603 PSYFGWEL
-611 SNNNGESLKETPN
+611 SNNNDDSLVETPN
-624 LDGYLILALEGV
+624 LDGYLILALEGA

-654 DITASFYDGD
+654 DINASFYDGD
-664 EHVLVIKSG
+664 EHVIAMKSG
-673 NCVSRQFTIGESIE
+673 NCVARQFTIGESIE
-687 KVEVSRPGG
+687 KVEVDHNGK
-696 TKVKGYKIYLTSRDI
+696 KVKGYKIYLTNREI
-711 DDTLNTFYPSTKD
+711 DDTLNTFYPSVKD
-724 PIASGDRYVLLGIE
+724 PIMAGDRYVLLGIE

-748 IRLLKAACQYMK
+748 IRLLKAACQYMR

-800 AGLKFTFRNIP
+800 AGLKFSFQNIP
-811 KFGELERIEKL
+811 KFEELESIETL

-844 LNDDIQQSTLQ
+844 LNDDVEQSTLQ

-868 SASISIKGSFSVGGN
+868 SAGISLKGSYSTGGST
-883 INGANGGTAV
+883 NGGTAT
-893 GGGVSAVLSNDLT
+893 GGGVSAVLSSDLI

-911 GGVIVGDKFEK
+911 GNVTVGDKFDK
-922 GTSLEDVIRQILSGT
+922 GTSLEDVIRQILSGE
-937 DKPAIVAPT
+937 DKPAIITPSLA
-946 LSWVNMPTIAEYG
+946 WVNMPTIAEYG

-974 TEVRAVFLSINQEQE
+974 TEVRAVFLSVNQEQE
-989 SDVTSKYNA
+989 SDITDKYDA
-998 GTGYITLPQTEVHET
+998 ATGFITIPQTGYYEEGIL
-1013 NTTYQLRC
+1013 YQLRC
-1021 VFVYQGKD
+1021 VFVYEGED

-1043 SFYGKFDGHKDSLTA
+1043 SFYGKFDDKKTSLTA
-1058 SEIKGMTKFLSS
+1058 SEIKGMNKFLSG
-1070 SQNFALSGGN
+1070 SQNFALSGGS
-1080 TIAFAIPTGSH
+1080 TIAFAIPTGSQ
-1091 ISVVNVTEDGF
+1091 IVVSNVTEDGF
-1102 SADWSN
+1102 SADWSD

-1115 TSETSGVPLGAKIET
+1115 TSETSGVPLGAKTET

>member
-10 YYNDAHGERQIR
+10 YYNDAQGERQIR

-37 QYITLDAQSDVPI
+37 QYITLNAQSDVPI
-50 PFSVGDYCIY
+50 PFAVGDYCIY
-60 RGEMF
+60 RGEVF

-86 IYENIKFDSC
+86 VYENIKFDSC

-109 PTTGIYIASL
+109 TTTGLYVASL
-119 GTNYTGSTVFSLY
+119 GTNYTGSTIFSLY
-132 CGETIKDGKTYTPV
+132 CGEIIKDGKTYTPV

-155 NLDEMYRDKDGN
+155 NLDEMYRDKDGS
-167 PMWRIIVNTTTF
+167 PMWHIIVNTTTF

-241 NPTTAVDDDTK
+241 NPTTAVDDGNK
-252 FSFGYGKG
+252 FAFGYGKG

-273 LKKIANSSQMI
+273 LKKIASSSQMI

-299 RYYNKKYGLSQSLFP
+299 RYYNKKFGLSQSLFP

-328 KSAGNATRRETLGS
+328 KDAGNATRRETLGG
-342 EILDVLGESNDSYI
+342 EIFDVLGESNDSYI

-361 AKASAEGV
+361 AKATPEGI

-400 AGVPD
+400 AGIPD
-405 QDGKTG
+405 QDGTTG

-431 PDTNI
+431 SDTNI

-448 KYKAVEGKASLSHPT
+448 KYKAVQRKASLSIPT
-463 DETGSGAKFM
+463 DETSSSVKYL
-473 KRKIAEFK
+473 KRTVAEFK

-497 NICPILVSCTGTGNM
+497 NICPILVSCDGTGDM

-521 VKPDDGSASTTK
+521 IKPDDGSASSTK
-533 TLTTRDIAFK
+533 TISTRDIAFK

-553 ESVEY
+553 ESEEY

-569 TENLLEV
+569 TEDLLEV

-581 ITIECQLK
+581 ITIECQLV

-603 PSYFGWVL
+603 PSYFGWEL
-611 SNNNGESLKETPN
+611 SNNNDESLVETPN
-624 LDGYLILALEGV
+624 LDGYLILALEGA

-664 EHVLVIKSG
+664 EHVMAMKSG
-673 NCVSRQFTIGESIE
+673 NCVARQFTIGESIE
-687 KVEVSRPGG
+687 KVEVDHNGK
-696 TKVKGYKIYLTSRDI
+696 KVKGYKIYLTNREI

-724 PIASGDRYVLLGIE
+724 PIMAGDRYVLLGIE

-748 IRLLKAACQYMK
+748 IRLLKAACQYMR

-773 DDIFIERD
+773 DDLFIERD

-800 AGLKFTFRNIP
+800 AGLKFSFQNIP
-811 KFGELERIEKL
+811 KFEELESIETL

-844 LNDDIQQSTLQ
+844 LNDDVEQSTLQ

-868 SASISIKGSFSVGGN
+868 SAGVSLKGSYSTGGST
-883 INGANGGTAV
+883 NGGTAT
-893 GGGVSAVLSNDLT
+893 GGGVSAVLSSDLI

-911 GGVIVGDKFEK
+911 GNVTVGDKFDK
-922 GTSLEDVIRQILSGT
+922 GTSLEDVIRQILSGE
-937 DKPAIVAPT
+937 DKPAIITPSLA
-946 LSWVNMPTIAEYG
+946 WVNMPTIAEYG
-959 TAKADISAKATLNSA
+959 MAKADISAKATLNSA
-974 TEVRAVFLSINQEQE
+974 TEVRAVFLSVNQEQE
-989 SDVTSKYNA
+989 SDITDKYDA
-998 GTGYITLPQTEVHET
+998 ATGFITIPQTGYYEEGIL
-1013 NTTYQLRC
+1013 YQLRC
-1021 VFVYQGKD
+1021 VFVYEGED

-1043 SFYGKFDGHKDSLTA
+1043 SFYGKFDDKKTSLTA
-1058 SEIKGMTKFLSS
+1058 SEIKGMNKFLSG
-1070 SQNFALSGGN
+1070 SQNFALSGGS
-1080 TIAFAIPTGSH
+1080 TIAFAIPTGSQ
-1091 ISVVNVTEDGF
+1091 IVVNNVTEDGF
-1102 SADWSN
+1102 SADWSD

-1115 TSETSGVPLGAKIET
+1115 TSETSGVPLGTKTET

>member
-10 YYNDAHGERQIR
+10 YYNDAQGERQIR

-50 PFSVGDYCIY
+50 PFAVGDYCIY
-60 RGEMF
+60 RGEVF

-86 IYENIKFDSC
+86 VYENIKFDSC

-109 PTTGIYIASL
+109 PTTGLYVASL
-119 GTNYTGSTVFSLY
+119 GTNYTGSTIFSLY
-132 CGETIKDGKTYTPV
+132 CGEIIKDGKTYTPV

-198 FSNNYVSEALAMVY
+198 FSNNYVSEALTMVY

-241 NPTTAVDDDTK
+241 NPTTAVDDGNK
-252 FSFGYGKG
+252 FAFGYGKG

-273 LKKIANSSQMI
+273 LKKLANSSQMI

-299 RYYNKKYGLSQSLFP
+299 RYYNKKFGLSQSLFP

-328 KSAGNATRRETLGS
+328 KDAGNATRRETLGS

-361 AKASAEGV
+361 AKATPEGI

-405 QDGKTG
+405 QDGTTG

-431 PDTNI
+431 SDTNI

-463 DETGSGAKFM
+463 DETGSGAKFT

-487 YILTQTTQAV
+487 YILTQTTQSV
-497 NICPILVSCTGTGNM
+497 NICPILVSCAGTGSM
-512 KAHFNIIIT
+512 KAHFNITIT
-521 VKPDDGSASTTK
+521 IKPDDGSASTTK

-558 LDKIPFPTIDK
+558 LDKIPFPTIEK
-569 TENLLEV
+569 TEELVEV

-624 LDGYLILALEGV
+624 LDGYLILALEGA

-664 EHVLVIKSG
+664 EHVMAMKSG
-673 NCVSRQFTIGESIE
+673 NCVARQFTIGESIE
-687 KVEVSRPGG
+687 KVEVDHNGK
-696 TKVKGYKIYLTSRDI
+696 KVKGYKIYLTNREI

-724 PIASGDRYVLLGIE
+724 PIMAGDRYVLLGIE

-748 IRLLKAACQYMK
+748 IRLLKAACQYMR
-760 DNCTTKFTYQPYL
+760 DNCTTKFTYQPYI
-773 DDIFIERD
+773 DDLFIERD

-800 AGLKFTFRNIP
+800 AGLKFSFQNIP
-811 KFGELERIEKL
+811 KFEELESIETL

-844 LNDDIQQSTLQ
+844 LNDDVEQSTLQ

-868 SASISIKGSFSVGGN
+868 SAGISLKGSYSTGGST
-883 INGANGGTAV
+883 NGSNGGTAT
-893 GGGVSAVLSNDLT
+893 GGGVSAVLSSDLI

-911 GGVIVGDKFEK
+911 GNVTVGDKFDK
-922 GTSLEDVIRQILSGT
+922 GTSLEDVIRQILSGEK
-937 DKPAIVAPT
+937 KPAIVAPT
-946 LSWVNMPTIAEYG
+946 LDWVNVPAIAEYG
-959 TAKADISAKATLNSA
+959 TAKADISAKAVLNSA
-974 TEVRAVFLSINQEQE
+974 TVVRAVFFSVNQEQE
-989 SDVTSKYNA
+989 SDITDKYDA
-998 GTGYITLPQTEVHET
+998 ATGFITIPQTGYYEEGIL
-1013 NTTYQLRC
+1013 YQLRC
-1021 VFVYQGKD
+1021 VFTYQEND
-1029 YPITISGTTRVVKP
+1029 YPITINASTRVVKP
-1043 SFYGKFDGHKDSLTA
+1043 SFYGKFNDKKTSLTA
-1058 SEIKGMTKFLSS
+1058 SEIKGMNKFLSS

-1080 TIAFAIPTGSH
+1080 TIAFAIPTGSQ
-1091 ISVVNVTEDGF
+1091 IVVSNVTEDGF
-1102 SADWSN
+1102 SADWSD

-1115 TSETSGVPLGAKIET
+1115 ISETSGVPLGTKTET

>member
-10 YYNDAHGERQIR
+10 YYNDAQGERQIR

-37 QYITLDAQSDVPI
+37 QYITLNAQSDVPI
-50 PFSVGDYCIY
+50 PFAVGDYCIY
-60 RGEMF
+60 RGEVF

-86 IYENIKFDSC
+86 VYENIKFDSC

-109 PTTGIYIASL
+109 STTGLYVASL
-119 GTNYTGSTVFSLY
+119 GTNYTGSTIFSLY
-132 CGETIKDGKTYTPV
+132 CGEIIKDGKTYTPV

-167 PMWRIIVNTTTF
+167 PMWHIIVNTTTF

-241 NPTTAVDDDTK
+241 NPTTAVDDGNK
-252 FSFGYGKG
+252 FAFGYGKG

-273 LKKIANSSQMI
+273 LKKIASSSQMI

-299 RYYNKKYGLSQSLFP
+299 RYYNKKFGLSQSLFP

-328 KSAGNATRRETLGS
+328 KDAGNATRRETLGS

-361 AKASAEGV
+361 AKATPEGI

-405 QDGKTG
+405 QDGTTG

-431 PDTNI
+431 SDTNI

-448 KYKAVEGKASLSHPT
+448 KYKAVQRRASLSIPT
-463 DETGSGAKFM
+463 DETSSSVKYL
-473 KRKIAEFK
+473 KRTVAEFK

-497 NICPILVSCTGTGNM
+497 NICPILVSCDGTGDM

-521 VKPDDGSASTTK
+521 IKPDDGSASSTK
-533 TLTTRDIAFK
+533 TISTRDIAFK

-553 ESVEY
+553 ESEEY
-558 LDKIPFPTIDK
+558 IDKIPFPTIDK
-569 TENLLEV
+569 TEDLLEV

-581 ITIECQLK
+581 ITIECQLE

-603 PSYFGWVL
+603 PSYFGWEL
-611 SNNNGESLKETPN
+611 SNNNDDSLVETPN
-624 LDGYLILALEGV
+624 LDGYLILALEGA

-664 EHVLVIKSG
+664 EHVMAMKSG
-673 NCVSRQFTIGESIE
+673 NCVARQFTIGESIE
-687 KVEVSRPGG
+687 KVEVNHNGK
-696 TKVKGYKIYLTSRDI
+696 KVKGYKIYLTNREI
-711 DDTLNTFYPSTKD
+711 DDTLNTFYPSVKD
-724 PIASGDRYVLLGIE
+724 PIMAGDRYVLLGIE

-748 IRLLKAACQYMK
+748 IRLLKAACQYMR

-800 AGLKFTFRNIP
+800 AGLKFSFQNIP
-811 KFGELERIEKL
+811 KFGELESIETL
-822 SVMIQSITIRE
+822 SIMIQSITIRE

-844 LNDDIQQSTLQ
+844 LNDDVEQSTLQ

-868 SASISIKGSFSVGGN
+868 SAGISLKGSYSTGGST
-883 INGANGGTAV
+883 NGGTAT
-893 GGGVSAVLSNDLT
+893 GGGVSAVLSSDLI

-911 GGVIVGDKFEK
+911 GNVTVGDKFDK
-922 GTSLEDVIRQILSGT
+922 GTSLEDVIRQILSGE
-937 DKPAIVAPT
+937 DKPAIITPSLA
-946 LSWVNMPTIAEYG
+946 WVNMPTIAEYG

-974 TEVRAVFLSINQEQE
+974 TEVRVVFLSVNQEQE
-989 SDVTSKYNA
+989 SDITDKYDA
-998 GTGYITLPQTEVHET
+998 ATGFITIPQTGYYEEGIL
-1013 NTTYQLRC
+1013 YQLRC
-1021 VFVYQGKD
+1021 VFVYEGQD

-1043 SFYGKFDGHKDSLTA
+1043 SFYGKFDDKKTSLTA
-1058 SEIKGMTKFLSS
+1058 SEIKGMNKFLSS
-1070 SQNFALSGGN
+1070 SQNFALSGGS
-1080 TIAFAIPTGSH
+1080 TIAFAIPTGSQ
-1091 ISVVNVTEDGF
+1091 IVVSNVTEDGF
-1102 SADWSN
+1102 SADWSD

-1115 TSETSGVPLGAKIET
+1115 TSETNGVPLGTKTET

>member
-10 YYNDAHGERQIR
+10 YYNNAQGERQIR

-37 QYITLDAQSDVPI
+37 QYITLNAQSDVHI
-50 PFSVGDYCIY
+50 PFAVGDYCIY
-60 RGEMF
+60 RGEVF

-86 IYENIKFDSC
+86 VYENIKFDSC

-109 PTTGIYIASL
+109 PTTGLYVASL
-119 GTNYTGSTVFSLY
+119 GTNYTGSTIFSLY
-132 CGETIKDGKTYTPV
+132 CGEIIKDGKTYTPV

-167 PMWRIIVNTTTF
+167 PMWHIIVNTTTF

-241 NPTTAVDDDTK
+241 NPTTAVDDGNK
-252 FSFGYGKG
+252 FAFGYGKG

-273 LKKIANSSQMI
+273 LKKIASSSQMI

-299 RYYNKKYGLSQSLFP
+299 RYYNKKFGLSQSLFP

-328 KSAGNATRRETLGS
+328 KDAGNATRRETLGS

-361 AKASAEGV
+361 AKATPEGI

-405 QDGKTG
+405 QDGITG
-411 ALAFPGYDGD
+411 ALAFPGYNGD

-431 PDTNI
+431 SDTNI

-448 KYKAVEGKASLSHPT
+448 KYKAVQRKASLSIPT
-463 DETGSGAKFM
+463 DETSSSVKYL
-473 KRKIAEFK
+473 KRTVAEFK

-497 NICPILVSCTGTGNM
+497 NICPILVSCDGTGDM

-521 VKPDDGSASTTK
+521 IKPDDGSASSTK
-533 TLTTRDIAFK
+533 TISTRDIAFK

-553 ESVEY
+553 ESEEY
-558 LDKIPFPTIDK
+558 IDKIPFPTIDK
-569 TENLLEV
+569 TEDLLEV

-581 ITIECQLK
+581 ITIECQLE

-603 PSYFGWVL
+603 PSYFGWEL
-611 SNNNGESLKETPN
+611 SNNNDDSLVETPN
-624 LDGYLILALEGV
+624 LDGYLILALEGA

-654 DITASFYDGD
+654 DINASFYDGD
-664 EHVLVIKSG
+664 EHVIAMKSG
-673 NCVSRQFTIGESIE
+673 NCVARQFTIGESIE
-687 KVEVSRPGG
+687 KVEVDHNGK
-696 TKVKGYKIYLTSRDI
+696 KVKGYKIYLTNREI
-711 DDTLNTFYPSTKD
+711 DDTLNTFYPSVKD
-724 PIASGDRYVLLGIE
+724 PIMAGDRYVLLGIE

-748 IRLLKAACQYMK
+748 IRLLKAACQYMR

-800 AGLKFTFRNIP
+800 AGLKFSFQNIP
-811 KFGELERIEKL
+811 KFEELESIETL

-844 LNDDIQQSTLQ
+844 LNDDVEQSTLQ

-868 SASISIKGSFSVGGN
+868 SAGISLKGSYSTGGST
-883 INGANGGTAV
+883 NGGTAT
-893 GGGVSAVLSNDLT
+893 GGGVSAVLSSDLI

-911 GGVIVGDKFEK
+911 GNVTVGDKFDK
-922 GTSLEDVIRQILSGT
+922 GTSLEDVIRQILSGE
-937 DKPAIVAPT
+937 DKPAIITPSLA
-946 LSWVNMPTIAEYG
+946 WVNMPTIAEYG

-974 TEVRAVFLSINQEQE
+974 TEVRAVFLSVNQEQE
-989 SDVTSKYNA
+989 SDITDKYDTA
-998 GTGYITLPQTEVHET
+998 TGFITIPQTGYYEEGIL
-1013 NTTYQLRC
+1013 YQLRC
-1021 VFVYQGKD
+1021 VFVYEGQD

-1043 SFYGKFDGHKDSLTA
+1043 SFYGKFDDKKTSLTA
-1058 SEIKGMTKFLSS
+1058 SEIKGMNKFLSG
-1070 SQNFALSGGN
+1070 SQNFALSGGS
-1080 TIAFAIPTGSH
+1080 TIAFAIPTGSQ
-1091 ISVVNVTEDGF
+1091 IVVSNVTEDGF
-1102 SADWSN
+1102 SADWSD

-1115 TSETSGVPLGAKIET
+1115 TSETNGVPLGTKTET

>member
-10 YYNDAHGERQIR
+10 YYNDAQGERQIR

-37 QYITLDAQSDVPI
+37 QYITLNAQSDVPI
-50 PFSVGDYCIY
+50 PFAVGDYCIY
-60 RGEMF
+60 RGEVF

-86 IYENIKFDSC
+86 VYENIKFDSC

-109 PTTGIYIASL
+109 PTTGLYVASL
-119 GTNYTGSTVFSLY
+119 GTNYTGSTIFSLY
-132 CGETIKDGKTYTPV
+132 CGEIIKDGKTYTPV

-155 NLDEMYRDKDGN
+155 NLDEMYRDKDGS

-241 NPTTAVDDDTK
+241 NPTTAVDDGNK
-252 FSFGYGKG
+252 FAFGYGKG

-273 LKKIANSSQMI
+273 LKKLANSSQMI

-299 RYYNKKYGLSQSLFP
+299 RYYNKKFGLSQSLFP

-328 KSAGNATRRETLGS
+328 KDAGNATRRETLGS

-361 AKASAEGV
+361 AKATPEGI

-405 QDGKTG
+405 QDGTTG

-431 PDTNI
+431 SDTNI

-448 KYKAVEGKASLSHPT
+448 KYKAVQRKASLSIPT
-463 DETGSGAKFM
+463 DETSSSVKYL
-473 KRKIAEFK
+473 KRNVAEFK

-497 NICPILVSCTGTGNM
+497 NICPILVSCDGTGDM

-521 VKPDDGSASTTK
+521 IKPDDGSASSTK
-533 TLTTRDIAFK
+533 TISTRDIVFK

-553 ESVEY
+553 ESQEY

-569 TENLLEV
+569 TEDLLEV

-581 ITIECQLK
+581 IKIECQLE

-603 PSYFGWVL
+603 PSYFGWEL
-611 SNNNGESLKETPN
+611 SNNNDEGLVETPN
-624 LDGYLILALEGV
+624 LDGYLILALEGA

-664 EHVLVIKSG
+664 EHVMAMKSG
-673 NCVSRQFTIGESIE
+673 NCVARQFTIGESIE
-687 KVEVSRPGG
+687 KVEVDHNGK
-696 TKVKGYKIYLTSRDI
+696 KVNGYKIYLTNREI

-724 PIASGDRYVLLGIE
+724 PIMAGDRYVLLGIE

-748 IRLLKAACQYMK
+748 IRLLKAACQYMRG
-760 DNCTTKFTYQPYL
+760 NCTTKFTYQPYI
-773 DDIFIERD
+773 DDLFIERD

-800 AGLKFTFRNIP
+800 AGLKFSFQNIP
-811 KFGELERIEKL
+811 KFEELESIETL

-844 LNDDIQQSTLQ
+844 LNDGVEQSTLQ

-868 SASISIKGSFSVGGN
+868 SAGVSLKGSYSTGGST
-883 INGANGGTAV
+883 NGGTAT
-893 GGGVSAVLSNDLT
+893 GGGVSAVLSSDLI

-911 GGVIVGDKFEK
+911 GNVTVGDKFDK
-922 GTSLEDVIRQILSGT
+922 GTSLEDIIRQILSGE
-937 DKPAIVAPT
+937 DKPAIITPSLA
-946 LSWVNMPTIAEYG
+946 WVNMPTIAEYG

-974 TEVRAVFLSINQEQE
+974 TEVRAVFLSVNQEQE
-989 SDVTSKYNA
+989 SDITDKYDA
-998 GTGYITLPQTEVHET
+998 ATGFITIPQTGYYEEGVL
-1013 NTTYQLRC
+1013 YQLRC
-1021 VFVYQGKD
+1021 VFVYEGED

-1043 SFYGKFDGHKDSLTA
+1043 SFYGKFDDKKTSLTA
-1058 SEIKGMTKFLSS
+1058 SEIKGMNKFLSS
-1070 SQNFALSGGN
+1070 SQNFALSGGS
-1080 TIAFAIPTGSH
+1080 TIAFTIPTGSQ
-1091 ISVVNVTEDGF
+1091 IVVSNVTEDGF
-1102 SADWSN
+1102 SADWSD

-1115 TSETSGVPLGAKIET
+1115 TSETNGVPLGTKTET

>member
-10 YYNDAHGERQIR
+10 YYNDAQGERQIR

-50 PFSVGDYCIY
+50 PFAVGDYCIY
-60 RGEMF
+60 RGEVF

-76 ARPNKVGNGF
+76 ARPNKIGNGF
-86 IYENIKFDSC
+86 VYENIKFDSC

-109 PTTGIYIASL
+109 PTTGLYVASL
-119 GTNYTGSTVFSLY
+119 GTNYTGSTIFSLY
-132 CGETIKDGKTYTPV
+132 CGEIIKDGKTYTPV

-155 NLDEMYRDKDGN
+155 NLDEMYRDKDGS

-241 NPTTAVDDDTK
+241 NPTTAVDDGNK
-252 FSFGYGKG
+252 FAFGYGKG

-273 LKKIANSSQMI
+273 LKKLANSSQMI

-299 RYYNKKYGLSQSLFP
+299 RYYNKKFGLSQSLFP

-328 KSAGNATRRETLGS
+328 KDAGNATRRETLGS

-361 AKASAEGV
+361 AKATSEGI

-405 QDGKTG
+405 QDGTTG

-431 PDTNI
+431 SDTNI

-448 KYKAVEGKASLSHPT
+448 KYKAVQRKASLSIPT
-463 DETGSGAKFM
+463 DETSSSVKYL
-473 KRKIAEFK
+473 KRTVAEFK

-497 NICPILVSCTGTGNM
+497 NICPILVSCDGTGDM

-521 VKPDDGSASTTK
+521 IKPDDGSASSTK
-533 TLTTRDIAFK
+533 TISTRDIVFK

-553 ESVEY
+553 ESQEY

-569 TENLLEV
+569 TEDLLEV

-581 ITIECQLK
+581 IKIECQLE

-603 PSYFGWVL
+603 PSYFGWEL
-611 SNNNGESLKETPN
+611 SNNNDESLVETPN
-624 LDGYLILALEGV
+624 LDGYLILALEGA

-664 EHVLVIKSG
+664 EHVMAMKSG
-673 NCVSRQFTIGESIE
+673 NCVARQFTIGESIE
-687 KVEVSRPGG
+687 KVEVDHNGK
-696 TKVKGYKIYLTSRDI
+696 KVKGYKIYLTNREI
-711 DDTLNTFYPSTKD
+711 DDTLNTFYPSVKD
-724 PIASGDRYVLLGIE
+724 PIMAGDRYVLLGIE

-748 IRLLKAACQYMK
+748 IRLLKAACQYMR

-800 AGLKFTFRNIP
+800 AGLKFSFQNIP
-811 KFGELERIEKL
+811 KFEELESIETL

-844 LNDDIQQSTLQ
+844 LNDDVEQSTLQ

-868 SASISIKGSFSVGGN
+868 SAGVSLKGSYSTGGST
-883 INGANGGTAV
+883 NGGTAT
-893 GGGVSAVLSNDLT
+893 GGGVSAVLSSDLI

-911 GGVIVGDKFEK
+911 GNVTVGDKFDK
-922 GTSLEDVIRQILSGT
+922 GTSLEDVIRQILSGE
-937 DKPAIVAPT
+937 DKPAIITPSLA
-946 LSWVNMPTIAEYG
+946 WVNMPTIAEYG
-959 TAKADISAKATLNSA
+959 MAKADISAKATLNSA
-974 TEVRAVFLSINQEQE
+974 TEVRAVFLSVNQEQE
-989 SDVTSKYNA
+989 SDITDKYDA
-998 GTGYITLPQTEVHET
+998 ATGFITIPQTGYYEEGIL
-1013 NTTYQLRC
+1013 YQLRC
-1021 VFVYQGKD
+1021 VFVYEGED

-1043 SFYGKFDGHKDSLTA
+1043 SFYGKFDDKKTSLTA
-1058 SEIKGMTKFLSS
+1058 SDIKGMNKFLSS
-1070 SQNFALSGGN
+1070 SQNFALSGGS
-1080 TIAFAIPTGSH
+1080 TIAFAIPTGSQ
-1091 ISVVNVTEDGF
+1091 IVVSNVTEDGF
-1102 SADWSN
+1102 SADWSD

-1115 TSETSGVPLGAKIET
+1115 TSETNGVPLGTKTET

>member
-10 YYNDAHGERQIR
+10 YYNDAQGERQIR

-37 QYITLDAQSDVPI
+37 QYITLNAQSDVPI
-50 PFSVGDYCIY
+50 PFAVGDYCIY
-60 RGEMF
+60 RGEVF

-86 IYENIKFDSC
+86 VYENIKFDSC

-109 PTTGIYIASL
+109 PTTGLYVASL
-119 GTNYTGSTVFSLY
+119 GTNYTGSTIFSLY
-132 CGETIKDGKTYTPV
+132 CGEIIKDGKTYTPV

-155 NLDEMYRDKDGN
+155 NLDEMYRDKDGS
-167 PMWRIIVNTTTF
+167 PMWHIIVNTTTF

-241 NPTTAVDDDTK
+241 NPTTAVDDGNK
-252 FSFGYGKG
+252 FAFGYGKG

-273 LKKIANSSQMI
+273 LKKIASSSQMI

-299 RYYNKKYGLSQSLFP
+299 RYYNKKFGLSQSLFP

-328 KSAGNATRRETLGS
+328 KDAGNATRRETLGG
-342 EILDVLGESNDSYI
+342 EIFDVLGESNDSYI

-361 AKASAEGV
+361 AKATPEGI

-400 AGVPD
+400 AGIPD
-405 QDGKTG
+405 QDGTTG

-431 PDTNI
+431 SDTNI

-448 KYKAVEGKASLSHPT
+448 KYKAVQRKASLSIPT
-463 DETGSGAKFM
+463 DETSSSVKYL
-473 KRKIAEFK
+473 KRTVAEFK

-497 NICPILVSCTGTGNM
+497 NICPILVSCDGTGDM

-521 VKPDDGSASTTK
+521 IKPDDGSASSTK
-533 TLTTRDIAFK
+533 TISTRDIAFK

-553 ESVEY
+553 ESEEY

-569 TENLLEV
+569 TEDLLEV

-581 ITIECQLK
+581 ITIECQLV

-603 PSYFGWVL
+603 PSYFGWEL
-611 SNNNGESLKETPN
+611 SNNNDESLVETPN
-624 LDGYLILALEGV
+624 LDGYLILALEGA

-664 EHVLVIKSG
+664 EHVMAMKSG
-673 NCVSRQFTIGESIE
+673 NCVARQFTIGESIE
-687 KVEVSRPGG
+687 KVEVDHNGK
-696 TKVKGYKIYLTSRDI
+696 KVKGYKIYLTNREI

-724 PIASGDRYVLLGIE
+724 PIMAGDRYVLLGIE

-748 IRLLKAACQYMK
+748 IRLLKAACQYMR

-773 DDIFIERD
+773 DDLFIERD

-800 AGLKFTFRNIP
+800 AGLKFSFQNIP
-811 KFGELERIEKL
+811 KFEELESIETL

-844 LNDDIQQSTLQ
+844 LNDDVEQSTLQ

-868 SASISIKGSFSVGGN
+868 SAGVSLKGSYSTGGST
-883 INGANGGTAV
+883 NGGTAT
-893 GGGVSAVLSNDLT
+893 GGGVSAVLSSDLI

-911 GGVIVGDKFEK
+911 GNVTVGDKFDK
-922 GTSLEDVIRQILSGT
+922 GTSLEDVIRQILSGE
-937 DKPAIVAPT
+937 DKPAIITPSLA
-946 LSWVNMPTIAEYG
+946 WVNMPTIAEYG
-959 TAKADISAKATLNSA
+959 MAKADISAKATLNSA
-974 TEVRAVFLSINQEQE
+974 TEVRAVFLSVNQEQE
-989 SDVTSKYNA
+989 SDITDKYDA
-998 GTGYITLPQTEVHET
+998 ATGFITIPQTGYYEEGIL
-1013 NTTYQLRC
+1013 YQLRC
-1021 VFVYQGKD
+1021 VFVYEGED

-1043 SFYGKFDGHKDSLTA
+1043 SFYGKFDDKKTSLTA
-1058 SEIKGMTKFLSS
+1058 SEIKGMNKFLSG
-1070 SQNFALSGGN
+1070 SQNFALSGGS
-1080 TIAFAIPTGSH
+1080 TIAFAIPTGSQ
-1091 ISVVNVTEDGF
+1091 IVVNNVTEDGF
-1102 SADWSN
+1102 SADWSD

-1115 TSETSGVPLGAKIET
+1115 TSETSGVPLGTKTET

>member
-10 YYNDAHGERQIR
+10 YYNDAQGERQIR

-50 PFSVGDYCIY
+50 PFAVGDYCIY
-60 RGEMF
+60 RGEVF

-86 IYENIKFDSC
+86 VYENIKFDSC

-109 PTTGIYIASL
+109 PTTGLYVASL
-119 GTNYTGSTVFSLY
+119 GTNYTGSTTFSLY
-132 CGETIKDGKTYTPV
+132 CGEIIKDGKTYTPV

-167 PMWRIIVNTTTF
+167 PMWHIIVNTTTF

-241 NPTTAVDDDTK
+241 NPTTAVDDGNK
-252 FSFGYGKG
+252 FAFGYGKG

-273 LKKIANSSQMI
+273 LKKLANSSQMI

-299 RYYNKKYGLSQSLFP
+299 RYYNKKFGLSQSLFP

-328 KSAGNATRRETLGS
+328 KDAGNATRRETLGS

-361 AKASAEGV
+361 AKATPEGI

-405 QDGKTG
+405 QDGTTG

-431 PDTNI
+431 SDTNI

-448 KYKAVEGKASLSHPT
+448 KYKAVQRKASLSIPT
-463 DETGSGAKFM
+463 DETSSSVKYL
-473 KRKIAEFK
+473 KRTVAEFK

-497 NICPILVSCTGTGNM
+497 NICPILVSCDGTGDM

-521 VKPDDGSASTTK
+521 IKPDDGSASSTK
-533 TLTTRDIAFK
+533 TISTRDIAFK

-553 ESVEY
+553 ESEEY

-569 TENLLEV
+569 TEDLLEV

-581 ITIECQLK
+581 ITIGCQLE
-589 SESGNLPS
+589 SESGSLPS

-603 PSYFGWVL
+603 PSYFGWEL
-611 SNNNGESLKETPN
+611 SNNNDESLVETPN
-624 LDGYLILALEGV
+624 LDGYLILALEGA

-664 EHVLVIKSG
+664 EHVLAMKSG
-673 NCVSRQFTIGESIE
+673 NCVARQFTIGESID
-687 KVEVSRPGG
+687 KVEVDHNGK
-696 TKVKGYKIYLTSRDI
+696 KVKGYKIYLTNREI

-724 PIASGDRYVLLGIE
+724 PIMAGDRYVLLGIE

-748 IRLLKAACQYMK
+748 IRLLKAACQYMR

-773 DDIFIERD
+773 DDLFIERD

-800 AGLKFTFRNIP
+800 AGLKFSFQNIP
-811 KFGELERIEKL
+811 KFEELESIETL

-844 LNDDIQQSTLQ
+844 LNDDVEQSTLQ

-868 SASISIKGSFSVGGN
+868 SAGISLKGSYSTGGST
-883 INGANGGTAV
+883 NGGTAT
-893 GGGVSAVLSNDLT
+893 GGGVSAVLSSDLI

-911 GGVIVGDKFEK
+911 GNVTVGDKFDK
-922 GTSLEDVIRQILSGT
+922 GTSLEDVIRQILSGE
-937 DKPAIVAPT
+937 DKPAIITPSLA
-946 LSWVNMPTIAEYG
+946 WVNMPTIAEYG

-974 TEVRAVFLSINQEQE
+974 TEVRAVFLSVNQEQE
-989 SDVTSKYNA
+989 SDITDKYDA
-998 GTGYITLPQTEVHET
+998 ATGFITIPQTGYYEEGIL
-1013 NTTYQLRC
+1013 YQLRC
-1021 VFVYQGKD
+1021 VFVYEGQD

-1043 SFYGKFDGHKDSLTA
+1043 SFYGKFDDKKTSLAA
-1058 SEIKGMTKFLSS
+1058 SEIKGMNKFLSS
-1070 SQNFALSGGN
+1070 SQNFALSGGS
-1080 TIAFAIPTGSH
+1080 TIAFAIPTGSQ
-1091 ISVVNVTEDGF
+1091 IVVSNVTEDGF
-1102 SADWSN
+1102 SADWSD

-1115 TSETSGVPLGAKIET
+1115 TSETSGVPLGTKTET

>member
-10 YYNDAHGERQIR
+10 YYNDAQGERQIR

-37 QYITLDAQSDVPI
+37 QYITLNAQSDVPI
-50 PFSVGDYCIY
+50 PFAVGDYCIY
-60 RGEMF
+60 RGEVF

-86 IYENIKFDSC
+86 VYENIKFDSC

-109 PTTGIYIASL
+109 STTGLYVASL
-119 GTNYTGSTVFSLY
+119 GTNYTGSTIFSLY
-132 CGETIKDGKTYTPV
+132 CGEIIKDGKTYTPV

-167 PMWRIIVNTTTF
+167 PMWHIIVNTTTF

-241 NPTTAVDDDTK
+241 NPTTAVDDGNK
-252 FSFGYGKG
+252 FAFGYGKG

-273 LKKIANSSQMI
+273 LKKIASSSQMI

-299 RYYNKKYGLSQSLFP
+299 RYYNKKFGLSQSLFP

-328 KSAGNATRRETLGS
+328 KDAGNATRRETLGS

-361 AKASAEGV
+361 AKATPEGI

-405 QDGKTG
+405 QDGTTG

-431 PDTNI
+431 SDTNI

-448 KYKAVEGKASLSHPT
+448 KYKAVQRRASLSIPT
-463 DETGSGAKFM
+463 DETSSSVKYL
-473 KRKIAEFK
+473 KRTVAEFK

-497 NICPILVSCTGTGNM
+497 NICPILVSCDGTGDM

-521 VKPDDGSASTTK
+521 IKPDDGSASSTK
-533 TLTTRDIAFK
+533 TISTRDIAFK

-553 ESVEY
+553 ESEEY
-558 LDKIPFPTIDK
+558 IDKIPFPTIDK
-569 TENLLEV
+569 TEDLLEV

-581 ITIECQLK
+581 ITIECQLE

-603 PSYFGWVL
+603 PSYFGWEL
-611 SNNNGESLKETPN
+611 SNNNDDSLVETPN
-624 LDGYLILALEGV
+624 LDGYLILALEGA

-664 EHVLVIKSG
+664 EHVMAMKSG
-673 NCVSRQFTIGESIE
+673 NCVARQFTIGESIE
-687 KVEVSRPGG
+687 KVEVNHNGK
-696 TKVKGYKIYLTSRDI
+696 KVKGYKIYLTNREI
-711 DDTLNTFYPSTKD
+711 DDTLNTFYPSVKD
-724 PIASGDRYVLLGIE
+724 PIMAGDRYVLLGIE

-748 IRLLKAACQYMK
+748 IRLLKAACQYMR

-800 AGLKFTFRNIP
+800 AGLKFSFQNIP
-811 KFGELERIEKL
+811 KFGELESIETL
-822 SVMIQSITIRE
+822 SIMIQSITIRE

-844 LNDDIQQSTLQ
+844 LNDDVEQSTLQ

-868 SASISIKGSFSVGGN
+868 SAGISLKGSYSTGGST
-883 INGANGGTAV
+883 NGGTAT
-893 GGGVSAVLSNDLT
+893 GGGVSAVLSSDLI

-911 GGVIVGDKFEK
+911 GNVTVGDKFDK
-922 GTSLEDVIRQILSGT
+922 GTSLEDVIRQILSGE
-937 DKPAIVAPT
+937 DKPAIIAPS
-946 LSWVNMPTIAEYG
+946 LAWVNMPTIAEYG

-974 TEVRAVFLSINQEQE
+974 TEVRVVFLSVNQEQE
-989 SDVTSKYNA
+989 SDITDKYDA
-998 GTGYITLPQTEVHET
+998 ATGFITIPQTGYYEEGIL
-1013 NTTYQLRC
+1013 YQLRC
-1021 VFVYQGKD
+1021 VFVYEGQD

-1043 SFYGKFDGHKDSLTA
+1043 SFYGKFDDKKTSLTA
-1058 SEIKGMTKFLSS
+1058 SEIKGMNKFLSS
-1070 SQNFALSGGN
+1070 SQNFALSGGS
-1080 TIAFAIPTGSH
+1080 TIAFAIPTGSQ
-1091 ISVVNVTEDGF
+1091 IVVSNVTEDGF
-1102 SADWSN
+1102 SADWSD

-1115 TSETSGVPLGAKIET
+1115 TSETNGVPLGTKTET

>member
-10 YYNDAHGERQIR
+10 YYNDAQGERQIR

-50 PFSVGDYCIY
+50 PFAVGDYCIY
-60 RGEMF
+60 RGEVF

-76 ARPNKVGNGF
+76 ARPNKIGNGF
-86 IYENIKFDSC
+86 VYENIKFDSC

-109 PTTGIYIASL
+109 PTTGLYVASL
-119 GTNYTGSTVFSLY
+119 GTNYTGSTIFSLY
-132 CGETIKDGKTYTPV
+132 CGEIIKDGKTYTPV

-155 NLDEMYRDKDGN
+155 NLDEMYRDKDGS

-241 NPTTAVDDDTK
+241 NPTTAVDDGNK
-252 FSFGYGKG
+252 FAFGYGKG

-273 LKKIANSSQMI
+273 LKKLANSSQMI

-299 RYYNKKYGLSQSLFP
+299 RYYNKKFGLSQSLFP

-328 KSAGNATRRETLGS
+328 KDAGNATRRETLGS

-361 AKASAEGV
+361 AKATSEGI

-405 QDGKTG
+405 QDGTTG

-431 PDTNI
+431 SDTNI

-448 KYKAVEGKASLSHPT
+448 KYKAVQRKASLSIPT
-463 DETGSGAKFM
+463 DETSSSVKYL
-473 KRKIAEFK
+473 KRTVAEFK

-497 NICPILVSCTGTGNM
+497 NICPILVSCDGTGDM

-521 VKPDDGSASTTK
+521 IKPDDGSASSTK
-533 TLTTRDIAFK
+533 TISTRDIVFK

-553 ESVEY
+553 ESQEY

-569 TENLLEV
+569 TEDLLEV

-581 ITIECQLK
+581 IKIECQLE

-603 PSYFGWVL
+603 PSYFGWEL
-611 SNNNGESLKETPN
+611 SNNNDESLVETPN
-624 LDGYLILALEGV
+624 LDGYLILALDGA

-664 EHVLVIKSG
+664 EHVMAMKSG
-673 NCVSRQFTIGESIE
+673 NCVARQFTIGESIE
-687 KVEVSRPGG
+687 KVEVDHNGK
-696 TKVKGYKIYLTSRDI
+696 KVKGYKIYLTNREI
-711 DDTLNTFYPSTKD
+711 DDTLNTFYPSVKD
-724 PIASGDRYVLLGIE
+724 PIMAGDRYVLLGIE

-748 IRLLKAACQYMK
+748 IRLLKAACQYMR

-800 AGLKFTFRNIP
+800 AGLKFSFQNIP
-811 KFGELERIEKL
+811 KFEELESIETL

-844 LNDDIQQSTLQ
+844 LNDDVEQSTLQ

-868 SASISIKGSFSVGGN
+868 SAGVSLKGSYSTGGST
-883 INGANGGTAV
+883 NGGTAT
-893 GGGVSAVLSNDLT
+893 GGGVSAVLSSDLI

-911 GGVIVGDKFEK
+911 GNVTVGDKFDK
-922 GTSLEDVIRQILSGT
+922 GTSLEDVIRQILSGE
-937 DKPAIVAPT
+937 DKPAIITPSLA
-946 LSWVNMPTIAEYG
+946 WVNMPTIAEYG
-959 TAKADISAKATLNSA
+959 MAKADISAKATLNSA
-974 TEVRAVFLSINQEQE
+974 TEVRTVFLSVNQEQE
-989 SDVTSKYNA
+989 SDITDKYDA
-998 GTGYITLPQTEVHET
+998 ATGFITIPQTGYYEEGIL
-1013 NTTYQLRC
+1013 YQLRC
-1021 VFVYQGKD
+1021 VFVYEGQD

-1043 SFYGKFDGHKDSLTA
+1043 SFYGKFDDKKTSLTA
-1058 SEIKGMTKFLSS
+1058 SEIKGMNKFLSG
-1070 SQNFALSGGN
+1070 SQNFALSGGS
-1080 TIAFAIPTGSH
+1080 TIAFAIPTGSQ
-1091 ISVVNVTEDGF
+1091 IVVSNVTEDGF
-1102 SADWSN
+1102 SADWSD

-1115 TSETSGVPLGAKIET
+1115 TSETNGVPLGTKTET

>member
-10 YYNDAHGERQIR
+10 YYNDAQGERQIR

-37 QYITLDAQSDVPI
+37 QYITLNAQSDVPI
-50 PFSVGDYCIY
+50 PFAVGDYCIY
-60 RGEMF
+60 RGEVF

-86 IYENIKFDSC
+86 VYENIKFDSC

-109 PTTGIYIASL
+109 PTTGLYVASL
-119 GTNYTGSTVFSLY
+119 GTNYTGSTIFSLY
-132 CGETIKDGKTYTPV
+132 CGEIIKDGKTYTPV

-167 PMWRIIVNTTTF
+167 PMWHIIVNTTTF

-241 NPTTAVDDDTK
+241 NPTTAVDDGNK
-252 FSFGYGKG
+252 FAFGYGKG

-273 LKKIANSSQMI
+273 LKKLANSSQMI

-299 RYYNKKYGLSQSLFP
+299 RYYNKKFGLSQSLFP

-328 KSAGNATRRETLGS
+328 KDAGNATRRKTLGS

-361 AKASAEGV
+361 AKATSEGI

-405 QDGKTG
+405 QDGTTG

-431 PDTNI
+431 SDTNI

-448 KYKAVEGKASLSHPT
+448 KYKAVQRKASLSIPT
-463 DETGSGAKFM
+463 DETSSSVKYL
-473 KRKIAEFK
+473 KRTVAEFK

-497 NICPILVSCTGTGNM
+497 NICPILVSCDGTGDM

-521 VKPDDGSASTTK
+521 IKPDDGSASSTK
-533 TLTTRDIAFK
+533 TISTRDIVFK

-553 ESVEY
+553 ESQEY

-569 TENLLEV
+569 TEDLLEV

-581 ITIECQLK
+581 IKIECQLE

-603 PSYFGWVL
+603 PSYFGWEL
-611 SNNNGESLKETPN
+611 SNNNDESLVETPN
-624 LDGYLILALEGV
+624 LDGYLILALEGA

-664 EHVLVIKSG
+664 EHVMAMKSG
-673 NCVSRQFTIGESIE
+673 NCVARQFTIGESIE
-687 KVEVSRPGG
+687 KVEVDHNGK
-696 TKVKGYKIYLTSRDI
+696 KVKGYKIYLTNREI
-711 DDTLNTFYPSTKD
+711 DDTLNTFYPSVKD
-724 PIASGDRYVLLGIE
+724 PIMAGDRYVLLGIE

-748 IRLLKAACQYMK
+748 IRLLKAACQYMR

-800 AGLKFTFRNIP
+800 AGLKFSFQNIP
-811 KFGELERIEKL
+811 KFEELESIETL

-844 LNDDIQQSTLQ
+844 LNDDVEQSTLQ

-868 SASISIKGSFSVGGN
+868 SAGVSLKGSYSTGGST
-883 INGANGGTAV
+883 NGGTAT
-893 GGGVSAVLSNDLT
+893 GGGVSAVLSSDLI

-911 GGVIVGDKFEK
+911 GNVTVGDKFDK
-922 GTSLEDVIRQILSGT
+922 GTSLEDVIRQILSGE
-937 DKPAIVAPT
+937 DKPAIITPSLA
-946 LSWVNMPTIAEYG
+946 WVNMPTIAEYG
-959 TAKADISAKATLNSA
+959 MAKADISAKATLNSA
-974 TEVRAVFLSINQEQE
+974 TEVRAVFLSVNQEQE
-989 SDVTSKYNA
+989 SDITDKYDA
-998 GTGYITLPQTEVHET
+998 ATGFITIPQTGYYEEGIL
-1013 NTTYQLRC
+1013 YQLRC
-1021 VFVYQGKD
+1021 VFVYEGED

-1043 SFYGKFDGHKDSLTA
+1043 SFYGKFDDKKTSLTA
-1058 SEIKGMTKFLSS
+1058 SEIKGMNKFLSS
-1070 SQNFALSGGN
+1070 SQNFALSGGS
-1080 TIAFAIPTGSH
+1080 TIAFAIPTGSQ
-1091 ISVVNVTEDGF
+1091 IVVSNVTEDGF
-1102 SADWSN
+1102 SADWSD

-1115 TSETSGVPLGAKIET
+1115 TSETNGVPLGTKTET

>member
-10 YYNDAHGERQIR
+10 YYNDAQGERQIR

-37 QYITLDAQSDVPI
+37 QYITLNAQSDVPI
-50 PFSVGDYCIY
+50 PFAVGDYCIY
-60 RGEMF
+60 RGEVF

-86 IYENIKFDSC
+86 VYENIKFDSC

-109 PTTGIYIASL
+109 STTGLYVASL
-119 GTNYTGSTVFSLY
+119 GTNYTGSTIFSLY
-132 CGETIKDGKTYTPV
+132 CGEIIKDGKTYTPV

-198 FSNNYVSEALAMVY
+198 FNNNYVSEALAMVY

-241 NPTTAVDDDTK
+241 NPTTAVDDGNK
-252 FSFGYGKG
+252 FAFGYGKG

-273 LKKIANSSQMI
+273 LKKIASSSQMI

-299 RYYNKKYGLSQSLFP
+299 RYYNKKFGLSQSLFP

-328 KSAGNATRRETLGS
+328 KDAGNATRRETLGS

-361 AKASAEGV
+361 AKATPEGI

-405 QDGKTG
+405 QDGTTG

-431 PDTNI
+431 SDTNI

-448 KYKAVEGKASLSHPT
+448 KYKAVQRRASLSIPT
-463 DETGSGAKFM
+463 DETSSSVKYL
-473 KRKIAEFK
+473 KRTVAEFK

-497 NICPILVSCTGTGNM
+497 NICPILVSCDGTGDM

-521 VKPDDGSASTTK
+521 IKPDNGSASSTK
-533 TLTTRDIAFK
+533 TISTRDIVFK

-553 ESVEY
+553 ESEEY
-558 LDKIPFPTIDK
+558 IDKIPFPTIDK
-569 TENLLEV
+569 TEDLLEV

-581 ITIECQLK
+581 IKIECQLE

-603 PSYFGWVL
+603 PSYFGWEL
-611 SNNNGESLKETPN
+611 SNNNDESLVETPN
-624 LDGYLILALEGV
+624 LDGYLILALEGA

-664 EHVLVIKSG
+664 EHVMAMKSG
-673 NCVSRQFTIGESIE
+673 NCVARQFTIGESIE
-687 KVEVSRPGG
+687 KVEVNHNGK
-696 TKVKGYKIYLTSRDI
+696 KVKGYKIYLTNREI
-711 DDTLNTFYPSTKD
+711 DDTLNTFYPSVKD
-724 PIASGDRYVLLGIE
+724 PIMAGDRYVLLGIE

-748 IRLLKAACQYMK
+748 IRLLKAACQYMR

-800 AGLKFTFRNIP
+800 AGLKFSFQNIP
-811 KFGELERIEKL
+811 KFGELESIETL
-822 SVMIQSITIRE
+822 SIMIQSITIRE

-844 LNDDIQQSTLQ
+844 LNDDVEQSTLQ

-868 SASISIKGSFSVGGN
+868 SAGISLKGSYSTGGST
-883 INGANGGTAV
+883 NGGTAT
-893 GGGVSAVLSNDLT
+893 GGGVSAVLSSDLI

-911 GGVIVGDKFEK
+911 GNVTVGDKFDK
-922 GTSLEDVIRQILSGT
+922 GTSLEDVIRQILSGE
-937 DKPAIVAPT
+937 DKPAIIAPS
-946 LSWVNMPTIAEYG
+946 LAWVNMPTIAEYG

-974 TEVRAVFLSINQEQE
+974 TEVRVVFLSVNQEQE
-989 SDVTSKYNA
+989 SDITDKYDA
-998 GTGYITLPQTEVHET
+998 ATGFITIPQTGYYEEGIL
-1013 NTTYQLRC
+1013 YQLRC
-1021 VFVYQGKD
+1021 VFVYEGQD

-1043 SFYGKFDGHKDSLTA
+1043 SFYGKFDDKKTSLTA
-1058 SEIKGMTKFLSS
+1058 SEIKGMNKFLSS
-1070 SQNFALSGGN
+1070 SQNFALSGGS
-1080 TIAFAIPTGSH
+1080 TIAFAIPTGSQ
-1091 ISVVNVTEDGF
+1091 IVVSNVTEDGF
-1102 SADWSN
+1102 SADWSD

-1115 TSETSGVPLGAKIET
+1115 TSETNGVPLGTKTET

>member
-10 YYNDAHGERQIR
+10 YYNDAQGERQIR

-37 QYITLDAQSDVPI
+37 QYITLNAQSDVPI
-50 PFSVGDYCIY
+50 PFAVGDYCIY
-60 RGEMF
+60 RGEVF

-86 IYENIKFDSC
+86 VYENIKFDSC

-109 PTTGIYIASL
+109 PTTGLYVASL
-119 GTNYTGSTVFSLY
+119 GTNYTGSTIFSLY
-132 CGETIKDGKTYTPV
+132 CGEIIKDGKTYTPV

-167 PMWRIIVNTTTF
+167 PMWHIIVNTTTF

-185 QVYDTHTDEKVLT
+185 HVYDTHTDEKVLT

-241 NPTTAVDDDTK
+241 NPTTVVDDGNK
-252 FSFGYGKG
+252 FAFGYGKG

-273 LKKIANSSQMI
+273 LKKLANSSQMI

-299 RYYNKKYGLSQSLFP
+299 RYYNKKFGLSQSLFP

-328 KSAGNATRRETLGS
+328 KDAGNATRRETLGS

-361 AKASAEGV
+361 AKATPEGI

-405 QDGKTG
+405 QDGTTG

-431 PDTNI
+431 SDTNI

-448 KYKAVEGKASLSHPT
+448 KYKAVQRKASLSIPT
-463 DETGSGAKFM
+463 DETSSSVKYL
-473 KRKIAEFK
+473 KRNVAEFK

-497 NICPILVSCTGTGNM
+497 NICPILVSCDGTGDM

-521 VKPDDGSASTTK
+521 IKPDDGSASSTK
-533 TLTTRDIAFK
+533 TISTRDIVFK

-553 ESVEY
+553 ESEEY

-569 TENLLEV
+569 TEDLLEV

-581 ITIECQLK
+581 IKIECQLE

-603 PSYFGWVL
+603 PSYFGWEL
-611 SNNNGESLKETPN
+611 SNNNDESLVETPN
-624 LDGYLILALEGV
+624 LDGYLILALEGA

-664 EHVLVIKSG
+664 EHVMAMKSG
-673 NCVSRQFTIGESIE
+673 NCVARQFTIGESIE
-687 KVEVSRPGG
+687 KVEVDHNGK
-696 TKVKGYKIYLTSRDI
+696 KVKGYKIYLTNREI

-724 PIASGDRYVLLGIE
+724 PIMAGDRYVLLGIE

-748 IRLLKAACQYMK
+748 IRLLKAACQYMR
-760 DNCTTKFTYQPYL
+760 DNCTTKFTYQPYI
-773 DDIFIERD
+773 DDLFIERD

-800 AGLKFTFRNIP
+800 AGLKFSFQNIP
-811 KFGELERIEKL
+811 KFEELESIETL

-844 LNDDIQQSTLQ
+844 LNDDVEQSTLQ

-868 SASISIKGSFSVGGN
+868 SAGVSLRGSYSTGGST
-883 INGANGGTAV
+883 NGGTAT
-893 GGGVSAVLSNDLT
+893 GGGVSAVLSSDLI

-911 GGVIVGDKFEK
+911 GNVTVGDKFDK
-922 GTSLEDVIRQILSGT
+922 GTSLEDVIRQILSGE
-937 DKPAIVAPT
+937 DKPAIITPSLA
-946 LSWVNMPTIAEYG
+946 WVNMPTIAEYG

-974 TEVRAVFLSINQEQE
+974 TEVRAVFLSVNQEQE
-989 SDVTSKYNA
+989 SDITDKYDA
-998 GTGYITLPQTEVHET
+998 ATGFITIPQTGYYEEGIL
-1013 NTTYQLRC
+1013 YQLRC
-1021 VFVYQGKD
+1021 VFVYEGED

-1043 SFYGKFDGHKDSLTA
+1043 SFYGKFDDKKTSLTA
-1058 SEIKGMTKFLSS
+1058 SEIKGMNKFLSS

-1080 TIAFAIPTGSH
+1080 TIAFATPTGSQ
-1091 ISVVNVTEDGF
+1091 VVVSNVTEDGF
-1102 SADWSN
+1102 SADWSD

-1115 TSETSGVPLGAKIET
+1115 TSETSGVPLGTKTET

>member
-10 YYNDAHGERQIR
+10 YYNDAQGERQIR

-37 QYITLDAQSDVPI
+37 QYITLNAQSDVPI
-50 PFSVGDYCIY
+50 PFAVGDYCIY
-60 RGEMF
+60 RGEVF

-86 IYENIKFDSC
+86 VYENIKFDSC

-109 PTTGIYIASL
+109 STTGLYVASL
-119 GTNYTGSTVFSLY
+119 GTNYTGSTIFSLY
-132 CGETIKDGKTYTPV
+132 CGEIIKDGKTYTPV

-198 FSNNYVSEALAMVY
+198 FNNNYVSEALAMVY

-241 NPTTAVDDDTK
+241 NPTTAVDDGNK
-252 FSFGYGKG
+252 FAFGYGKG

-273 LKKIANSSQMI
+273 LKKIASSSQMI

-299 RYYNKKYGLSQSLFP
+299 RYYNKKFGLSQSLFP

-328 KSAGNATRRETLGS
+328 KDAGNATRRETLGS

-361 AKASAEGV
+361 AKATPEGI

-405 QDGKTG
+405 QDGTTG

-431 PDTNI
+431 SDTNI

-448 KYKAVEGKASLSHPT
+448 KYKAVQRRASLSIPT
-463 DETGSGAKFM
+463 DETSSSVKYL
-473 KRKIAEFK
+473 KRTVAEFK

-497 NICPILVSCTGTGNM
+497 NICPILVSCDGTGDM

-521 VKPDDGSASTTK
+521 IKPDNGSASSTK
-533 TLTTRDIAFK
+533 TISTRDIVFK

-553 ESVEY
+553 ESQEY

-569 TENLLEV
+569 TEDLLEV

-581 ITIECQLK
+581 IKIECQLE

-603 PSYFGWVL
+603 PSYFGWEL
-611 SNNNGESLKETPN
+611 SNNNDESLVETPN
-624 LDGYLILALEGV
+624 LDGYLILALEGA

-664 EHVLVIKSG
+664 EHVMAMKSG
-673 NCVSRQFTIGESIE
+673 NCVARQFTIGESIE
-687 KVEVSRPGG
+687 KVEVDHNGK
-696 TKVKGYKIYLTSRDI
+696 KVKGYKIYLTNREI
-711 DDTLNTFYPSTKD
+711 DDTLNTFYPSVKD
-724 PIASGDRYVLLGIE
+724 PIMAGDRYVLLGIE

-748 IRLLKAACQYMK
+748 IRLLKAACQYMR

-800 AGLKFTFRNIP
+800 AGLKFSFQNIP
-811 KFGELERIEKL
+811 KFEELESIETI

-844 LNDDIQQSTLQ
+844 LNDDVEQSTLQ

-868 SASISIKGSFSVGGN
+868 SAGVSLKGSYSTGGS
-883 INGANGGTAV
+883 INGGTAT
-893 GGGVSAVLSNDLT
+893 GGGVSAVLSSDLI

-911 GGVIVGDKFEK
+911 GNVTVGDKFDK
-922 GTSLEDVIRQILSGT
+922 GTSLEDVIRQILSGE
-937 DKPAIVAPT
+937 DKPAIITPSLA
-946 LSWVNMPTIAEYG
+946 WVNMPTIAEYG

-974 TEVRAVFLSINQEQE
+974 TEVRAVFLSVNQEQE
-989 SDVTSKYNA
+989 SDITDKYDA
-998 GTGYITLPQTEVHET
+998 ATGFITIPQTGYYEEGIL
-1013 NTTYQLRC
+1013 YQLRC
-1021 VFVYQGKD
+1021 VFVYEGED

-1043 SFYGKFDGHKDSLTA
+1043 SFYGKFDDKKTSLTA
-1058 SEIKGMTKFLSS
+1058 SEIKGMNKFLSG
-1070 SQNFALSGGN
+1070 SQNFALSGGS
-1080 TIAFAIPTGSH
+1080 TIAFAIPTGSQ
-1091 ISVVNVTEDGF
+1091 IVVNNVTEDGF
-1102 SADWSN
+1102 SADWSD

-1115 TSETSGVPLGAKIET
+1115 TSETSGVPLGTKTET

>member
-10 YYNDAHGERQIR
+10 YYNDAQGERQIR

-37 QYITLDAQSDVPI
+37 QYITLNAQSDVPI
-50 PFSVGDYCIY
+50 PFAVGDYCIY
-60 RGEMF
+60 RGEVF

-86 IYENIKFDSC
+86 VYENIKFDSC

-109 PTTGIYIASL
+109 PTTGLYVASL
-119 GTNYTGSTVFSLY
+119 GTNYTGSTIFSLY
-132 CGETIKDGKTYTPV
+132 CGEIIKDGKTYTPV

-155 NLDEMYRDKDGN
+155 NLDEMYRGKDGS
-167 PMWRIIVNTTTF
+167 PMWHIIVNTTTF

-241 NPTTAVDDDTK
+241 NPTTAVDDGNK
-252 FSFGYGKG
+252 FAFGYGKG

-273 LKKIANSSQMI
+273 LKKIASSSQMI

-299 RYYNKKYGLSQSLFP
+299 RYYNKKFGLSQSLFP

-328 KSAGNATRRETLGS
+328 KDAGNATRRETLGG
-342 EILDVLGESNDSYI
+342 EIFDVLGESNDSYI

-361 AKASAEGV
+361 AKATPEGI

-400 AGVPD
+400 AGIPD
-405 QDGKTG
+405 QDGTTG

-431 PDTNI
+431 SDTNI

-448 KYKAVEGKASLSHPT
+448 KYKAVQRKASLSIPT
-463 DETGSGAKFM
+463 DETSSSVKYL
-473 KRKIAEFK
+473 KRTVAEFK

-497 NICPILVSCTGTGNM
+497 NICPILVSCDGTGDM

-521 VKPDDGSASTTK
+521 IKPDDGSASSTK
-533 TLTTRDIAFK
+533 TISTRDIAFK

-553 ESVEY
+553 ESEEY

-569 TENLLEV
+569 TEDLLEV

-581 ITIECQLK
+581 ITIECQLV

-603 PSYFGWVL
+603 PSYFGWEL
-611 SNNNGESLKETPN
+611 SNNNDESLVETPN
-624 LDGYLILALEGV
+624 LDGYLILALEGA

-664 EHVLVIKSG
+664 EHVMAMKSG
-673 NCVSRQFTIGESIE
+673 NCVARQFTIGESIE
-687 KVEVSRPGG
+687 KVEVDHNGK
-696 TKVKGYKIYLTSRDI
+696 KVKGYKIYLTNREI

-724 PIASGDRYVLLGIE
+724 PIMAGDRYVLLGIE

-748 IRLLKAACQYMK
+748 IRLLKAACQYMR

-773 DDIFIERD
+773 DDLFIERD

-800 AGLKFTFRNIP
+800 AGLKFSFQNIP
-811 KFGELERIEKL
+811 KFEELESIETL

-844 LNDDIQQSTLQ
+844 LNDDVEQSTLQ

-868 SASISIKGSFSVGGN
+868 SAGVSLKGSYSTGGST
-883 INGANGGTAV
+883 NGGTAT
-893 GGGVSAVLSNDLT
+893 GGGVSAVLSSDLI

-911 GGVIVGDKFEK
+911 GNVTVGDKFDK
-922 GTSLEDVIRQILSGT
+922 GTSLEDVIRQILSGE
-937 DKPAIVAPT
+937 DKPAIITPSLA
-946 LSWVNMPTIAEYG
+946 WVNMPTIAEYG
-959 TAKADISAKATLNSA
+959 MAKADISAKATLNSA
-974 TEVRAVFLSINQEQE
+974 TEVRAVFLSVNQEQE
-989 SDVTSKYNA
+989 SDITDKYDA
-998 GTGYITLPQTEVHET
+998 ATGFITIPQTGYYEEGIL
-1013 NTTYQLRC
+1013 YQLRC
-1021 VFVYQGKD
+1021 VFVYEGED

-1043 SFYGKFDGHKDSLTA
+1043 SFYGKFDDKKTSLTA
-1058 SEIKGMTKFLSS
+1058 SEIKGMNKFLSG
-1070 SQNFALSGGN
+1070 SQNFALSGGS
-1080 TIAFAIPTGSH
+1080 TIAFAIPTGSQ
-1091 ISVVNVTEDGF
+1091 IVVNNVTEDGF
-1102 SADWSN
+1102 SADWSD

-1115 TSETSGVPLGAKIET
+1115 TSETSGVPLGTKTET

>member
-10 YYNDAHGERQIR
+10 YYNDAQGERQIR

-37 QYITLDAQSDVPI
+37 QYITLNAQSDVPI
-50 PFSVGDYCIY
+50 PFAVGDYCIY
-60 RGEMF
+60 RGEVF

-86 IYENIKFDSC
+86 VYENIKFDSC

-109 PTTGIYIASL
+109 PTTGLYVASL
-119 GTNYTGSTVFSLY
+119 GTNYTGSTIFSLY
-132 CGETIKDGKTYTPV
+132 CGEIIKDGKTYTPV

-167 PMWRIIVNTTTF
+167 PMWHIIVNTTTF

-185 QVYDTHTDEKVLT
+185 HVYDTHTDEKVLT

-241 NPTTAVDDDTK
+241 NPTTAVDDGNK
-252 FSFGYGKG
+252 FAFGYGKG

-273 LKKIANSSQMI
+273 LKKLANSSQMI

-299 RYYNKKYGLSQSLFP
+299 RYYNKKFGLSQSLFP

-328 KSAGNATRRETLGS
+328 KDAGNATRRETLGS

-361 AKASAEGV
+361 AKATPEGI

-405 QDGKTG
+405 QDGTTG

-431 PDTNI
+431 SDTNI

-448 KYKAVEGKASLSHPT
+448 KYKAVQRKASLSIPT
-463 DETGSGAKFM
+463 DETSSSVKYL
-473 KRKIAEFK
+473 KRNVAEFK

-497 NICPILVSCTGTGNM
+497 NICPILVSCDGTGDM

-521 VKPDDGSASTTK
+521 IKPDDGSASSTK
-533 TLTTRDIAFK
+533 TISTRDIVFK

-553 ESVEY
+553 ESQEY

-569 TENLLEV
+569 TEDLLEV

-581 ITIECQLK
+581 IKIECQLE

-603 PSYFGWVL
+603 PSYFGWEL
-611 SNNNGESLKETPN
+611 SNNNDEGLVETPN
-624 LDGYLILALEGV
+624 LDGYLILALEGA

-664 EHVLVIKSG
+664 EHVMAMKSG
-673 NCVSRQFTIGESIE
+673 NCVARQFTIGESIE
-687 KVEVSRPGG
+687 KVEVDHNGK
-696 TKVKGYKIYLTSRDI
+696 KVKGYKIYLTNREI
-711 DDTLNTFYPSTKD
+711 DDTLNTFYPSVKD
-724 PIASGDRYVLLGIE
+724 PIMAGDRYVLLGIE

-748 IRLLKAACQYMK
+748 IRLLKAACQYMR

-773 DDIFIERD
+773 DDLFIERD

-800 AGLKFTFRNIP
+800 AGLKFSFQNIP
-811 KFGELERIEKL
+811 KFEELESIETL

-844 LNDDIQQSTLQ
+844 LNDDVEQSTLQ

-868 SASISIKGSFSVGGN
+868 SAGVSLKGSYSTGGST
-883 INGANGGTAV
+883 NGGTAT
-893 GGGVSAVLSNDLT
+893 GGGVSAVLSSDLI

-911 GGVIVGDKFEK
+911 GNVTVGDKFDK
-922 GTSLEDVIRQILSGT
+922 GTSLEDVIRQILSGE
-937 DKPAIVAPT
+937 DKPAIITPSLA
-946 LSWVNMPTIAEYG
+946 WVNMPTIAEYG

-974 TEVRAVFLSINQEQE
+974 TEVRAVFLSVNQEQE
-989 SDVTSKYNA
+989 SDITDKYDTA
-998 GTGYITLPQTEVHET
+998 TGFITIPQTGYYEEGIL
-1013 NTTYQLRC
+1013 YQLRC
-1021 VFVYQGKD
+1021 VFVYEGED

-1043 SFYGKFDGHKDSLTA
+1043 SFYGKFDDKKTSLTA
-1058 SEIKGMTKFLSS
+1058 SEIKGMNKFLSG
-1070 SQNFALSGGN
+1070 SQNFALSGGS
-1080 TIAFAIPTGSH
+1080 TIAFAIPTGSQ
-1091 ISVVNVTEDGF
+1091 IVVNNVTEDGF
-1102 SADWSN
+1102 SADWSD

-1115 TSETSGVPLGAKIET
+1115 TSETSGVPLGTKTET

>member
-10 YYNDAHGERQIR
+10 YYNDAQGERQIR

-37 QYITLDAQSDVPI
+37 QYITLNAQSDVPI
-50 PFSVGDYCIY
+50 PFAVGDYCIY
-60 RGEMF
+60 RGEVF

-86 IYENIKFDSC
+86 VYENIKFDSC

-109 PTTGIYIASL
+109 PTTGLYVASL
-119 GTNYTGSTVFSLY
+119 GTNYTGSTIFSLY
-132 CGETIKDGKTYTPV
+132 CGEIIKDGKTYTPV

-155 NLDEMYRDKDGN
+155 NLDEMYRDKDGS

-241 NPTTAVDDDTK
+241 NPTTAVDDGNK
-252 FSFGYGKG
+252 FAFGYGKG

-273 LKKIANSSQMI
+273 LKKIASSSQMI

-299 RYYNKKYGLSQSLFP
+299 RYYNKKFGLSQSLFP

-328 KSAGNATRRETLGS
+328 KDAGNATRRETLGS

-361 AKASAEGV
+361 AKATPEGI

-405 QDGKTG
+405 QDGTTG

-431 PDTNI
+431 SDTNI

-448 KYKAVEGKASLSHPT
+448 KYKAVQRKASLSIPT
-463 DETGSGAKFM
+463 DETSSSVKYL
-473 KRKIAEFK
+473 KRTVAEFK

-497 NICPILVSCTGTGNM
+497 NICPILVSCDGTGDM

-521 VKPDDGSASTTK
+521 IKPDDGSASSTK
-533 TLTTRDIAFK
+533 TISTRDIVFK

-553 ESVEY
+553 ESQEY

-569 TENLLEV
+569 TEDLLEV

-581 ITIECQLK
+581 IKIECQLE

-603 PSYFGWVL
+603 PSYFGWEL
-611 SNNNGESLKETPN
+611 SNNNDESLVETPN
-624 LDGYLILALEGV
+624 LDGYLILALEGA

-664 EHVLVIKSG
+664 EHVMAMKSG
-673 NCVSRQFTIGESIE
+673 NCVARQFTIGESIE
-687 KVEVSRPGG
+687 KVEVDHNGK
-696 TKVKGYKIYLTSRDI
+696 KVKGYKIYLTNREI
-711 DDTLNTFYPSTKD
+711 DDTLNTFYPSVKD
-724 PIASGDRYVLLGIE
+724 PIMAGDRYVLLGIE

-748 IRLLKAACQYMK
+748 IRLLKAACQYMR

-800 AGLKFTFRNIP
+800 AGLKFSFQNIP
-811 KFGELERIEKL
+811 KFEELESIETL

-844 LNDDIQQSTLQ
+844 LNDDVEQSTLQ

-868 SASISIKGSFSVGGN
+868 SAGVSLKGSYSTGGST
-883 INGANGGTAV
+883 NGGTAT
-893 GGGVSAVLSNDLT
+893 GGGVSAVLSSDLI

-911 GGVIVGDKFEK
+911 GNVTVGDKFDK
-922 GTSLEDVIRQILSGT
+922 GTSLEDVIRQILSGE
-937 DKPAIVAPT
+937 DKPAIITPSLA
-946 LSWVNMPTIAEYG
+946 WVNMPTIAEYG

-974 TEVRAVFLSINQEQE
+974 TEVRAVFLSVNQEQE
-989 SDVTSKYNA
+989 SDITDKYDA
-998 GTGYITLPQTEVHET
+998 ATGFITILQTGYYEEGIL
-1013 NTTYQLRC
+1013 YQLRC
-1021 VFVYQGKD
+1021 VFVYEGED

-1043 SFYGKFDGHKDSLTA
+1043 SFYGKFDDKKTSLTA
-1058 SEIKGMTKFLSS
+1058 SEIKGMNKFLSG
-1070 SQNFALSGGN
+1070 SQNFALSGGS
-1080 TIAFAIPTGSH
+1080 TIAFAIPTGSQ
-1091 ISVVNVTEDGF
+1091 IVVNNVTEDGF
-1102 SADWSN
+1102 SADWSD

-1115 TSETSGVPLGAKIET
+1115 TSETSGVPLGTKTET

>member
-10 YYNDAHGERQIR
+10 YYNDAQGERQIR

-37 QYITLDAQSDVPI
+37 QYITLNAQSDVPI
-50 PFSVGDYCIY
+50 PFAVGDYCIY
-60 RGEMF
+60 RGEVF

-86 IYENIKFDSC
+86 VYENIKFDSC

-109 PTTGIYIASL
+109 PTTGLYVASL
-119 GTNYTGSTVFSLY
+119 GTNYTGSTIFSLY
-132 CGETIKDGKTYTPV
+132 CGEIIKDGKTYTPV

-167 PMWRIIVNTTTF
+167 PMWHIIVNTTTF

-241 NPTTAVDDDTK
+241 NPTTAVDDGNK
-252 FSFGYGKG
+252 FAFGYGKG

-273 LKKIANSSQMI
+273 LKKLANSSQMI

-299 RYYNKKYGLSQSLFP
+299 RYYNKKFGLSQSLFP

-328 KSAGNATRRETLGS
+328 KDAGNATRRETLGS

-361 AKASAEGV
+361 AKATPEGI

-405 QDGKTG
+405 QDGTTG

-431 PDTNI
+431 SDTNI
-436 GNGINYDEATNM
+436 GNGINYDETTNM
-448 KYKAVEGKASLSHPT
+448 KYKAVQRKASLSIPT
-463 DETGSGAKFM
+463 DETSSSVKYL
-473 KRKIAEFK
+473 KRTVAEFK

-497 NICPILVSCTGTGNM
+497 NICPILVSCDGTGDM

-521 VKPDDGSASTTK
+521 IKPDDGSTSSTK
-533 TLTTRDIAFK
+533 TISTRDIAFK

-553 ESVEY
+553 ESEEY

-569 TENLLEV
+569 TEDLLEV

-581 ITIECQLK
+581 ITIECQLV
-589 SESGNLPS
+589 SEGGSLPS

-603 PSYFGWVL
+603 PSYFGWEL
-611 SNNNGESLKETPN
+611 SNNNDESLVETPN
-624 LDGYLILALEGV
+624 LDGYLILALEGA

-664 EHVLVIKSG
+664 EHVMAMKSG
-673 NCVSRQFTIGESIE
+673 NCVARQFTIGESIE
-687 KVEVSRPGG
+687 KVEVDHNGK
-696 TKVKGYKIYLTSRDI
+696 KVKGYKIYLTNREI
-711 DDTLNTFYPSTKD
+711 DDTLNTFYPSVKD
-724 PIASGDRYVLLGIE
+724 PIMAGDRYVLLGIE

-748 IRLLKAACQYMK
+748 IRLLKAACQYMR

-800 AGLKFTFRNIP
+800 AGLKFSFQNIP
-811 KFGELERIEKL
+811 KFEELESIETL

-844 LNDDIQQSTLQ
+844 LNDDVEQSTLQ

-868 SASISIKGSFSVGGN
+868 SAGVSLKGSYSTGGST
-883 INGANGGTAV
+883 NGGTAT
-893 GGGVSAVLSNDLT
+893 GGGVSAVLSSDLI

-911 GGVIVGDKFEK
+911 GNVTVGDKFDK
-922 GTSLEDVIRQILSGT
+922 GTSLEDVIRQILSGE
-937 DKPAIVAPT
+937 DKPAIITPSLA
-946 LSWVNMPTIAEYG
+946 WVNMPTIAEYG

-974 TEVRAVFLSINQEQE
+974 TEVRAVFLSVNQEQE
-989 SDVTSKYNA
+989 SDITDKYDTA
-998 GTGYITLPQTEVHET
+998 TGFITIPQTGYYEEGIL
-1013 NTTYQLRC
+1013 YQLRC
-1021 VFVYQGKD
+1021 VFVYEGED

-1043 SFYGKFDGHKDSLTA
+1043 SFYGKFDDKKTSLTA
-1058 SEIKGMTKFLSS
+1058 SEIKGMNKFLSG
-1070 SQNFALSGGN
+1070 SQNFALSGGS
-1080 TIAFAIPTGSH
+1080 TIAFAIPTGSQ
-1091 ISVVNVTEDGF
+1091 IVVSNVTEDGF
-1102 SADWSN
+1102 SADWSD

-1115 TSETSGVPLGAKIET
+1115 TSETNGVPLGTKTET

>member
-10 YYNDAHGERQIR
+10 YYNDAQGERQIR

-37 QYITLDAQSDVPI
+37 QYITLNAQSDVPI
-50 PFSVGDYCIY
+50 PFAVGDYCIY
-60 RGEMF
+60 RGEVF

-86 IYENIKFDSC
+86 VYENIKFDSC

-109 PTTGIYIASL
+109 PTTGLYVASL
-119 GTNYTGSTVFSLY
+119 GTNYTGSTIFSLY
-132 CGETIKDGKTYTPV
+132 CGEIIKDGKTYTPV

-241 NPTTAVDDDTK
+241 NPTTAVDDGNK
-252 FSFGYGKG
+252 FAFGYGKG

-273 LKKIANSSQMI
+273 LKKIASSSQMI

-299 RYYNKKYGLSQSLFP
+299 RYYNKKFGLSQSLFP

-328 KSAGNATRRETLGS
+328 KDAGNATRRETLGS

-361 AKASAEGV
+361 AKATPEGI

-405 QDGKTG
+405 QDGTTG

-431 PDTNI
+431 SDTNI

-448 KYKAVEGKASLSHPT
+448 KYKAVQRKASLSIPT
-463 DETGSGAKFM
+463 DETSSSVKYL
-473 KRKIAEFK
+473 KRNVAEFK

-497 NICPILVSCTGTGNM
+497 NICPILVSCDGTGDM

-521 VKPDDGSASTTK
+521 IKPDDGSASSTK
-533 TLTTRDIAFK
+533 TISTRDIVFK

-553 ESVEY
+553 ESEEY

-569 TENLLEV
+569 TEDLLEV

-581 ITIECQLK
+581 ITIECQLE

-603 PSYFGWVL
+603 PSYFGWEL
-611 SNNNGESLKETPN
+611 SNNNDESLVETPN
-624 LDGYLILALEGV
+624 LDGYLILALEGA

-643 PFHVIV
+643 PFHVVV

-664 EHVLVIKSG
+664 EHVMAMKSG
-673 NCVSRQFTIGESIE
+673 NCVARQFTIGESIE
-687 KVEVSRPGG
+687 KVEVDHNGK
-696 TKVKGYKIYLTSRDI
+696 KVKGYKIYLTNREI
-711 DDTLNTFYPSTKD
+711 DDTLNTFYPSVKD
-724 PIASGDRYVLLGIE
+724 PIMAGDRYVLLGIE

-748 IRLLKAACQYMK
+748 IRLLKAACQYMR

-773 DDIFIERD
+773 DDLFIERD

-800 AGLKFTFRNIP
+800 AGLKFSFQNIP
-811 KFGELERIEKL
+811 KFKELESIETL
-822 SVMIQSITIRE
+822 SVMIQSINIRE

-844 LNDDIQQSTLQ
+844 LNDDVEQSTLQ

-868 SASISIKGSFSVGGN
+868 SAGVSLKGSYSTGGST
-883 INGANGGTAV
+883 NGGTAT
-893 GGGVSAVLSNDLT
+893 GGGVSAVLSSGLI

-911 GGVIVGDKFEK
+911 GNVTVGDKFDK
-922 GTSLEDVIRQILSGT
+922 GTSLEDVIRQILSGE
-937 DKPAIVAPT
+937 DKPAIITPSLA
-946 LSWVNMPTIAEYG
+946 WVNMPTIAEYG
-959 TAKADISAKATLNSA
+959 TAKANISAKATLNSA
-974 TEVRAVFLSINQEQE
+974 TEVRAVFLSVNQEQE
-989 SDVTSKYNA
+989 SDITDKYDA
-998 GTGYITLPQTEVHET
+998 ATGFITIPQTGYYEEGIL
-1013 NTTYQLRC
+1013 YQLRC
-1021 VFVYQGKD
+1021 VFVYEGED

-1043 SFYGKFDGHKDSLTA
+1043 SFYGKFDDKKTSLTA
-1058 SEIKGMTKFLSS
+1058 SEIKGMNKFLSS
-1070 SQNFALSGGN
+1070 SQNFALSGGS
-1080 TIAFAIPTGSH
+1080 TIAFAIPTGSQ
-1091 ISVVNVTEDGF
+1091 IVVSNVTEDGF
-1102 SADWSN
+1102 SADWSD

-1115 TSETSGVPLGAKIET
+1115 TSETNGVPLGTKTET

>member
-10 YYNDAHGERQIR
+10 YYNDAQGERQIR

-37 QYITLDAQSDVPI
+37 QYITLNAQSDVPI
-50 PFSVGDYCIY
+50 PFAVGDYCIY
-60 RGEMF
+60 RGEVF

-86 IYENIKFDSC
+86 VYENIKFDSC

-109 PTTGIYIASL
+109 STTGLYVASL
-119 GTNYTGSTVFSLY
+119 GTNYTGSTIFSLY
-132 CGETIKDGKTYTPV
+132 CGEIIKDGKTYTPV

-155 NLDEMYRDKDGN
+155 NLDEMYRDKDGS

-241 NPTTAVDDDTK
+241 NPTTAVDDGNK
-252 FSFGYGKG
+252 FAFGYGKG

-273 LKKIANSSQMI
+273 LKKIASSSQMI

-299 RYYNKKYGLSQSLFP
+299 RYYNKKFGLSQSLFP

-328 KSAGNATRRETLGS
+328 KDAGNTTRRETLGS

-361 AKASAEGV
+361 AKATPEGI

-405 QDGKTG
+405 QDGITG
-411 ALAFPGYDGD
+411 ALAFPGYNGD

-431 PDTNI
+431 SDTNI

-448 KYKAVEGKASLSHPT
+448 KYKAVQRKASLSIPT
-463 DETGSGAKFM
+463 DETSSSVKYL
-473 KRKIAEFK
+473 KRTVAEFK

-497 NICPILVSCTGTGNM
+497 NICPILVSCDGTGDM

-521 VKPDDGSASTTK
+521 IKPDDGSASSTK
-533 TLTTRDIAFK
+533 TISTRDIAFK

-553 ESVEY
+553 ESEEY
-558 LDKIPFPTIDK
+558 IDKIPFPTIDK
-569 TENLLEV
+569 TEDLLEV

-581 ITIECQLK
+581 ITIECQLE

-603 PSYFGWVL
+603 PSYFGWEL
-611 SNNNGESLKETPN
+611 SNNNDDSLVETPN
-624 LDGYLILALEGV
+624 LDGYLILALEGA

-664 EHVLVIKSG
+664 EHVMAMKSG
-673 NCVSRQFTIGESIE
+673 NCVARQFTIGESIE
-687 KVEVSRPGG
+687 KVEVNHNGK
-696 TKVKGYKIYLTSRDI
+696 KVKGYKIYLTNREI
-711 DDTLNTFYPSTKD
+711 DDTLNTFYPSVKD
-724 PIASGDRYVLLGIE
+724 PIMAGDRYVLLGIE

-748 IRLLKAACQYMK
+748 IRLLKAACQYMR

-800 AGLKFTFRNIP
+800 AGLKFSFQNIP
-811 KFGELERIEKL
+811 KFGELESIETL

-844 LNDDIQQSTLQ
+844 LNDDVEQSTLQ

-868 SASISIKGSFSVGGN
+868 SAGISLKGSYSTGGST
-883 INGANGGTAV
+883 NGGTAT
-893 GGGVSAVLSNDLT
+893 GGGVSAVLSSDLI

-911 GGVIVGDKFEK
+911 GNVTVGDKFDK
-922 GTSLEDVIRQILSGT
+922 GTSLEDVIRQILSGE
-937 DKPAIVAPT
+937 DKPAIIAPS
-946 LSWVNMPTIAEYG
+946 LAWVNMPTIAEYG

-974 TEVRAVFLSINQEQE
+974 TEVRVVFLSVNQEQE
-989 SDVTSKYNA
+989 SDITDKYDA
-998 GTGYITLPQTEVHET
+998 ATGFITIPQTGYYEEGIL
-1013 NTTYQLRC
+1013 YQLRC
-1021 VFVYQGKD
+1021 VFVYEGED

-1043 SFYGKFDGHKDSLTA
+1043 SFYGKFDDKKTSLTA
-1058 SEIKGMTKFLSS
+1058 SEIKGMNKFLSG
-1070 SQNFALSGGN
+1070 SQNFALSGGS
-1080 TIAFAIPTGSH
+1080 TIAFAIPTGSQ
-1091 ISVVNVTEDGF
+1091 IVVSNVTEDGF
-1102 SADWSN
+1102 SADWSD

-1115 TSETSGVPLGAKIET
+1115 TSETSGVPLGAKTET

>member
-10 YYNDAHGERQIR
+10 YYNNAQGERQIR

-37 QYITLDAQSDVPI
+37 QYITLNAQSDVHI
-50 PFSVGDYCIY
+50 PFAVGDYCIY
-60 RGEMF
+60 RGEVF

-86 IYENIKFDSC
+86 VYENIKFDSC

-109 PTTGIYIASL
+109 PTTGLYVASL
-119 GTNYTGSTVFSLY
+119 GTNYTGSTIFSLY
-132 CGETIKDGKTYTPV
+132 CGEIIKDGKTYTPV

-167 PMWRIIVNTTTF
+167 PMWHIIVNTTTF

-241 NPTTAVDDDTK
+241 NPTTAVDDGNK
-252 FSFGYGKG
+252 FAFGYGKG

-273 LKKIANSSQMI
+273 LKKIASSSQMI

-299 RYYNKKYGLSQSLFP
+299 RYYNKKFGLSQSLFP

-328 KSAGNATRRETLGS
+328 KDAGNATRRETLGS

-361 AKASAEGV
+361 AKATPEGI

-405 QDGKTG
+405 QDGITG
-411 ALAFPGYDGD
+411 ALAFPGYNGD

-431 PDTNI
+431 SDTNI

-448 KYKAVEGKASLSHPT
+448 KYKAVQRKASLSIPT
-463 DETGSGAKFM
+463 DETSSSVKYL
-473 KRKIAEFK
+473 KRTVAEFK

-497 NICPILVSCTGTGNM
+497 NICPILVSCDGTGDM

-521 VKPDDGSASTTK
+521 IKPDDGSASSTK
-533 TLTTRDIAFK
+533 TISTRDIAFK

-553 ESVEY
+553 ESEEY
-558 LDKIPFPTIDK
+558 IDKIPFPTIDK
-569 TENLLEV
+569 TEDLLEV

-581 ITIECQLK
+581 ITIECQLE

-603 PSYFGWVL
+603 PSYFGWEL
-611 SNNNGESLKETPN
+611 SNNNDDSLVETPN
-624 LDGYLILALEGV
+624 LDGYLILALEGA

-654 DITASFYDGD
+654 DINASFYDGD
-664 EHVLVIKSG
+664 EHVIAMKSG
-673 NCVSRQFTIGESIE
+673 NCVARQFTIGESIE
-687 KVEVSRPGG
+687 KVEVDHNGK
-696 TKVKGYKIYLTSRDI
+696 KVKGYKIYLTNREI
-711 DDTLNTFYPSTKD
+711 DDTLNTFYPSVKD
-724 PIASGDRYVLLGIE
+724 PIMAGDRYVLLGIE

-748 IRLLKAACQYMK
+748 IRLLKAACQYMR

-800 AGLKFTFRNIP
+800 AGLKFSFQNIP
-811 KFGELERIEKL
+811 KFEELESIETL

-844 LNDDIQQSTLQ
+844 LNDDVEQSTLQ

-868 SASISIKGSFSVGGN
+868 SAGISLKGSYSTGGST
-883 INGANGGTAV
+883 NGGTAT
-893 GGGVSAVLSNDLT
+893 GGGVSAVLSSDLI

-911 GGVIVGDKFEK
+911 GNVTVGDKFDK
-922 GTSLEDVIRQILSGT
+922 GTSLEDVIRQILSGE
-937 DKPAIVAPT
+937 DKPAIITPSLA
-946 LSWVNMPTIAEYG
+946 WVNMPTIAEYG

-974 TEVRAVFLSINQEQE
+974 TEVRAVFLSVNQEQE
-989 SDVTSKYNA
+989 SDITDKYDA
-998 GTGYITLPQTEVHET
+998 ATGFITIPQTGYYEEGIL
-1013 NTTYQLRC
+1013 YQLRC
-1021 VFVYQGKD
+1021 MFVYEGED

-1043 SFYGKFDGHKDSLTA
+1043 SFYGKFDDKKTSLTA
-1058 SEIKGMTKFLSS
+1058 SEIKGMNKFLSG
-1070 SQNFALSGGN
+1070 SQNFALSGGS
-1080 TIAFAIPTGSH
+1080 TIAFAIPTGSQ
-1091 ISVVNVTEDGF
+1091 IVVSNVTEDGF
-1102 SADWSN
+1102 SADWSD

-1115 TSETSGVPLGAKIET
+1115 TSETSGVPLGTKTET

>member
-10 YYNDAHGERQIR
+10 YYNDAQGERQIR

-37 QYITLDAQSDVPI
+37 QYITLNAQSDVPI
-50 PFSVGDYCIY
+50 PFAVGDYCIY
-60 RGEMF
+60 RGEVF

-86 IYENIKFDSC
+86 VYENIKFDSC

-109 PTTGIYIASL
+109 PTTGLYVASL
-119 GTNYTGSTVFSLY
+119 GTNYTGSTIFSLY
-132 CGETIKDGKTYTPV
+132 CGEIIKDGKTYTPV

-167 PMWRIIVNTTTF
+167 PMWHIIVNTTTF

-185 QVYDTHTDEKVLT
+185 HVYDTHTDEKVLT

-241 NPTTAVDDDTK
+241 NPTTAVDDGNK
-252 FSFGYGKG
+252 FAFGYGKG

-273 LKKIANSSQMI
+273 LKKLANSSQMI

-299 RYYNKKYGLSQSLFP
+299 RYYNKKFGLSQSLFP

-328 KSAGNATRRETLGS
+328 KDAGNATRRETLGS

-361 AKASAEGV
+361 AKATPEGI

-405 QDGKTG
+405 QDGTTG

-431 PDTNI
+431 SDTNI

-448 KYKAVEGKASLSHPT
+448 KYKAVQRKASLSIPT
-463 DETGSGAKFM
+463 DETSSSVKYL
-473 KRKIAEFK
+473 KRNVAEFK

-497 NICPILVSCTGTGNM
+497 NICPILVSCDGTGDM

-521 VKPDDGSASTTK
+521 IKPDDGSASSTK
-533 TLTTRDIAFK
+533 TISTRDIVFK

-553 ESVEY
+553 ESQEY

-569 TENLLEV
+569 TEDLLEV

-581 ITIECQLK
+581 IKIECQLE

-603 PSYFGWVL
+603 PSYFGWEL
-611 SNNNGESLKETPN
+611 SNNNDEGLVETPN
-624 LDGYLILALEGV
+624 LDGYLILALEGA

-664 EHVLVIKSG
+664 EHVMAMKSG
-673 NCVSRQFTIGESIE
+673 NCVARQFTIGESIE
-687 KVEVSRPGG
+687 KVEVDHNGK
-696 TKVKGYKIYLTSRDI
+696 KVNGYKIYLTNREI

-724 PIASGDRYVLLGIE
+724 PIMAGDRYVLLGIE

-748 IRLLKAACQYMK
+748 IRLLKAACQYMRG
-760 DNCTTKFTYQPYL
+760 NCTTKFTYQPYI
-773 DDIFIERD
+773 DDLFIERD

-800 AGLKFTFRNIP
+800 AGLKFSFQNIP
-811 KFGELERIEKL
+811 KFEELESIETL

-833 GEKYTPQIEIT
+833 GEKYTPQIEIA
-844 LNDDIQQSTLQ
+844 LNDGVEQSTLQ

-868 SASISIKGSFSVGGN
+868 SAGVSLKGSYSTGGST
-883 INGANGGTAV
+883 NGGTAT
-893 GGGVSAVLSNDLT
+893 GGGVSAVLSSDLI

-911 GGVIVGDKFEK
+911 GNVTVGDKFDK
-922 GTSLEDVIRQILSGT
+922 GTSLEDIIRQILSGE
-937 DKPAIVAPT
+937 DKPAIITPSLA
-946 LSWVNMPTIAEYG
+946 WVNMPTIAEYG

-974 TEVRAVFLSINQEQE
+974 TEVRAVFLSVNQEQE
-989 SDVTSKYNA
+989 SDITDKYDA
-998 GTGYITLPQTEVHET
+998 ATGFITIPQTGYYEEGVL
-1013 NTTYQLRC
+1013 YQLRC
-1021 VFVYQGKD
+1021 VFVYEGED

-1043 SFYGKFDGHKDSLTA
+1043 SFYGKFDDKKTSLTA
-1058 SEIKGMTKFLSS
+1058 SEIKGMNKFLSS
-1070 SQNFALSGGN
+1070 SQNFALSGGS
-1080 TIAFAIPTGSH
+1080 TIAFAIPTGSQ
-1091 ISVVNVTEDGF
+1091 IVVSNVTEDGF
-1102 SADWSN
+1102 SADWSD

-1115 TSETSGVPLGAKIET
+1115 TSETNGVPLGTKTET

>member
-10 YYNDAHGERQIR
+10 YYNDAQGERQIR

-37 QYITLDAQSDVPI
+37 QYITLNAQSDVPI

-60 RGEMF
+60 RGETF

-86 IYENIKFDSC
+86 VYENIKFDSC

-109 PTTGIYIASL
+109 PTTGLYVASL
-119 GTNYTGSTVFSLY
+119 GTNYTGSTIFSLY
-132 CGETIKDGKTYTPV
+132 CGEIIKDGKTYTPV

-241 NPTTAVDDDTK
+241 NPTTAVDDGNK
-252 FSFGYGKG
+252 FAFGYGKG

-273 LKKIANSSQMI
+273 LKKIASSSQMI

-299 RYYNKKYGLSQSLFP
+299 RYYNKKFGLSQSLFP

-328 KSAGNATRRETLGS
+328 KDAGNAKRRETLGS
-342 EILDVLGESNDSYI
+342 EILDILGESNDSYI

-361 AKASAEGV
+361 AKATPEGI

-405 QDGKTG
+405 QDGTTG

-431 PDTNI
+431 SDTNI

-448 KYKAVEGKASLSHPT
+448 KYKAVQRKASLSIPT
-463 DETGSGAKFM
+463 DETSSSVKYL
-473 KRKIAEFK
+473 KRTVAEFK

-497 NICPILVSCTGTGNM
+497 NICPILVSCDGTGNM

-521 VKPDDGSASTTK
+521 IKPDDGSASSTK
-533 TLTTRDIAFK
+533 NISTRDIAFK

-553 ESVEY
+553 ESEEY

-569 TENLLEV
+569 TEDLLEV

-581 ITIECQLK
+581 IKIECQLE

-603 PSYFGWVL
+603 PSYFGWEL
-611 SNNNGESLKETPN
+611 SNNNDESLVETPN
-624 LDGYLILALEGV
+624 LDGYLILALEGA

-654 DITASFYDGD
+654 NITASFYDGD
-664 EHVLVIKSG
+664 EHVMAMKSG
-673 NCVSRQFTIGESIE
+673 NCVARQFTIGESIE
-687 KVEVSRPGG
+687 KVEVEHNGK
-696 TKVKGYKIYLTSRDI
+696 KVKGYKIYLTNREI
-711 DDTLNTFYPSTKD
+711 DDTLNTFYPSVKD
-724 PIASGDRYVLLGIE
+724 PIMAGDRYVLLGIE

-748 IRLLKAACQYMK
+748 IRLLKAACQYMR

-800 AGLKFTFRNIP
+800 AGLKFSFQNIP
-811 KFGELERIEKL
+811 KFKELESIETL

-844 LNDDIQQSTLQ
+844 LNDDVEQSTLQ

-868 SASISIKGSFSVGGN
+868 SAGVSLKGSYSTGGST
-883 INGANGGTAV
+883 NGGTST
-893 GGGVSAVLSNDLT
+893 GGGVSAVLSSGLI

-911 GGVIVGDKFEK
+911 GNVTVGDKFDK
-922 GTSLEDVIRQILSGT
+922 GTSLEDVIRQILSGE
-937 DKPAIVAPT
+937 DKPAIIAPS
-946 LSWVNMPTIAEYG
+946 LAWVNMPTIAEYG
-959 TAKADISAKATLNSA
+959 TAKANISAKATLNSA
-974 TEVRAVFLSINQEQE
+974 TEVRAVFLSVNQEQE
-989 SDVTSKYNA
+989 SDITDKYDA
-998 GTGYITLPQTEVHET
+998 ATGFITIPQTGYYEEGIL
-1013 NTTYQLRC
+1013 YQLRC
-1021 VFVYQGKD
+1021 VFVYEGQD

-1043 SFYGKFDGHKDSLTA
+1043 SFYGKFDDKKTSLAA
-1058 SEIKGMTKFLSS
+1058 SEIKGMNKFLSS
-1070 SQNFALSGGN
+1070 SQNFALSGGS
-1080 TIAFAIPTGSH
+1080 TIAFAIPTGSQ
-1091 ISVVNVTEDGF
+1091 IVVSNVTEDGF
-1102 SADWSN
+1102 SADWSD

-1115 TSETSGVPLGAKIET
+1115 TSETSGVPLGTKIET

>member
-10 YYNDAHGERQIR
+10 YYNDAQGERQIR

-37 QYITLDAQSDVPI
+37 QYITLNAQSDVPI
-50 PFSVGDYCIY
+50 PFAVGDYCIY
-60 RGEMF
+60 RGEVF

-86 IYENIKFDSC
+86 VYENIKFDSC

-109 PTTGIYIASL
+109 PTTGLYVASL
-119 GTNYTGSTVFSLY
+119 GTNYTGSTIFSLY
-132 CGETIKDGKTYTPV
+132 CGEIIKDGKTYTPV

-167 PMWRIIVNTTTF
+167 PMWHIIVNTTTF

-241 NPTTAVDDDTK
+241 NPTTAVDDGNK
-252 FSFGYGKG
+252 FAFGYGKG

-273 LKKIANSSQMI
+273 LKKIASSSQMI

-299 RYYNKKYGLSQSLFP
+299 RYYNKKFGLSQSLFP

-328 KSAGNATRRETLGS
+328 KDAGNATRRETLGS

-361 AKASAEGV
+361 AKATPEGI

-405 QDGKTG
+405 QDGTTG

-431 PDTNI
+431 SDTNI

-448 KYKAVEGKASLSHPT
+448 KYKAVQRKASLSIPT
-463 DETGSGAKFM
+463 DETSSSVKYL
-473 KRKIAEFK
+473 KRTVAEFK

-497 NICPILVSCTGTGNM
+497 NICPILVSCDGTGDM

-521 VKPDDGSASTTK
+521 IKPDDGSASSTK
-533 TLTTRDIAFK
+533 TISTRDIAFK

-553 ESVEY
+553 ESEEY

-569 TENLLEV
+569 TEDLLEV

-581 ITIECQLK
+581 ITIECQLV

-603 PSYFGWVL
+603 PSYFGWEL
-611 SNNNGESLKETPN
+611 SNNNDESLVETPN
-624 LDGYLILALEGV
+624 LDGYLILALEGA

-664 EHVLVIKSG
+664 EHVIAMKSG
-673 NCVSRQFTIGESIE
+673 NCVARQFTIGESIE
-687 KVEVSRPGG
+687 KVEVDHNGK
-696 TKVKGYKIYLTSRDI
+696 KVNGYKIYLTNREI

-724 PIASGDRYVLLGIE
+724 PIMAGDRYVLLGIE

-748 IRLLKAACQYMK
+748 IRLLKAACQYMR
-760 DNCTTKFTYQPYL
+760 DNCITKFTYQPYL

-800 AGLKFTFRNIP
+800 AGLKFSFQNIP
-811 KFGELERIEKL
+811 KFKELESIETL

-844 LNDDIQQSTLQ
+844 LNDDVEQSTLQ

-868 SASISIKGSFSVGGN
+868 SAGVSLKGSYSTGGS
-883 INGANGGTAV
+883 INGGTV
-893 GGGVSAVLSNDLT
+893 TGGGVSAVLSSDLI

-911 GGVIVGDKFEK
+911 GNVTVGDKFDK
-922 GTSLEDVIRQILSGT
+922 GTSLEDVIRQILSGE
-937 DKPAIVAPT
+937 DKPAIITPSLA
-946 LSWVNMPTIAEYG
+946 WVNMPTIAEYG
-959 TAKADISAKATLNSA
+959 TAKANISAKATLNSA
-974 TEVRAVFLSINQEQE
+974 TEVRAVFLSVNQEQE
-989 SDVTSKYNA
+989 SDITDKYDA
-998 GTGYITLPQTEVHET
+998 ATGFITIPQTGYYEEGIL
-1013 NTTYQLRC
+1013 YQLRC
-1021 VFVYQGKD
+1021 VFVYEGED

-1043 SFYGKFDGHKDSLTA
+1043 SFYGKFDDKKTSLTA
-1058 SEIKGMTKFLSS
+1058 SEIKGMNKFLSS
-1070 SQNFALSGGN
+1070 SQNFALSGGS
-1080 TIAFAIPTGSH
+1080 TIAFAIPTGSQ
-1091 ISVVNVTEDGF
+1091 IVVSNVTEDGF
-1102 SADWSN
+1102 SADWSD

-1115 TSETSGVPLGAKIET
+1115 TSETNGVPLGTKTET

>member
-10 YYNDAHGERQIR
+10 YYNDAQGERQIR

-37 QYITLDAQSDVPI
+37 QYITLNAQSDVPI
-50 PFSVGDYCIY
+50 PFAVGDYCIY
-60 RGEMF
+60 RGEVF

-86 IYENIKFDSC
+86 VYENIKFDSC

-109 PTTGIYIASL
+109 PTTGLYVASL
-119 GTNYTGSTVFSLY
+119 GTNYTGSTIFSLY
-132 CGETIKDGKTYTPV
+132 CGEIIKDGKTYTPV

-198 FSNNYVSEALAMVY
+198 FSNNYVSEALTMVY

-241 NPTTAVDDDTK
+241 NPTTAVDDGNK
-252 FSFGYGKG
+252 FAFGYGKG

-273 LKKIANSSQMI
+273 LKKLANSSQMI

-299 RYYNKKYGLSQSLFP
+299 RYYNKKFGLSQSLFP

-328 KSAGNATRRETLGS
+328 KDAGNATRRETLGG

-361 AKASAEGV
+361 AKATPEGI

-400 AGVPD
+400 AGIPD
-405 QDGKTG
+405 QDGTTG

-431 PDTNI
+431 SDTNI

-448 KYKAVEGKASLSHPT
+448 KYKAVQRKASLSIPT
-463 DETGSGAKFM
+463 DETSSSVKYL
-473 KRKIAEFK
+473 KRTVAEFK

-497 NICPILVSCTGTGNM
+497 NICPILVSCDGTGDT

-521 VKPDDGSASTTK
+521 IKPDDGSASSTK
-533 TLTTRDIAFK
+533 TISTRDIVFK

-553 ESVEY
+553 ESEEY

-569 TENLLEV
+569 TEDLLEV

-581 ITIECQLK
+581 ITIECQLV

-603 PSYFGWVL
+603 PSYFGWEL
-611 SNNNGESLKETPN
+611 SNNNDESLVETPN
-624 LDGYLILALEGV
+624 LDGYLILALEGA

-664 EHVLVIKSG
+664 EHVLAMKSG
-673 NCVSRQFTIGESIE
+673 NCVARQFTIGESIE
-687 KVEVSRPGG
+687 KVEVDHNGK
-696 TKVKGYKIYLTSRDI
+696 KVKGYKIYLTNREI
-711 DDTLNTFYPSTKD
+711 DDTLNTFYPSVKD
-724 PIASGDRYVLLGIE
+724 PIMAGDRYVLLGIE

-748 IRLLKAACQYMK
+748 IRLLKAACQYMR

-800 AGLKFTFRNIP
+800 AGLKFSFQNIP
-811 KFGELERIEKL
+811 KFKELESIETI

-844 LNDDIQQSTLQ
+844 LNDDVEQSTLQ

-868 SASISIKGSFSVGGN
+868 SAGVSLKGSYSTGGST
-883 INGANGGTAV
+883 NGGTST
-893 GGGVSAVLSNDLT
+893 GGGVSAVLSSGLI

-911 GGVIVGDKFEK
+911 GNVTVGDKFDK
-922 GTSLEDVIRQILSGT
+922 GTSLEDVIRQILSGE
-937 DKPAIVAPT
+937 DKPAIIAPS
-946 LSWVNMPTIAEYG
+946 LAWVNMPTIAEYG
-959 TAKADISAKATLNSA
+959 TAKANISAKATLNSA
-974 TEVRAVFLSINQEQE
+974 TEVRAVFLSVNQEQE
-989 SDVTSKYNA
+989 SDITDKYDA
-998 GTGYITLPQTEVHET
+998 ATGFITIPQTGYYEEGIL
-1013 NTTYQLRC
+1013 YQLRC
-1021 VFVYQGKD
+1021 VFVYEGQD

-1043 SFYGKFDGHKDSLTA
+1043 SFYGKFDDKKTSLAA
-1058 SEIKGMTKFLSS
+1058 SEIKGMNKFLSS
-1070 SQNFALSGGN
+1070 SQNFALSGGS
-1080 TIAFAIPTGSH
+1080 TIAFAIPTGSQ
-1091 ISVVNVTEDGF
+1091 IVVSNVTEDGF
-1102 SADWSN
+1102 SADWSD

-1115 TSETSGVPLGAKIET
+1115 TSETSGVPLGTKIET

>member
-10 YYNDAHGERQIR
+10 YYNDVQGERQIR

-37 QYITLDAQSDVPI
+37 QYITLNAQSEVPI
-50 PFSVGDYCIY
+50 PFAVGDYCIY
-60 RGEMF
+60 RGEVF

-86 IYENIKFDSC
+86 VYENIKFDSC

-109 PTTGIYIASL
+109 PTTGLYVASL
-119 GTNYTGSTVFSLY
+119 GTNHTGSTIFSLY
-132 CGETIKDGKTYTPV
+132 CGETIKNGKTYTPV

-155 NLDEMYRDKDGN
+155 NLDEMYRDKEGN
-167 PMWRIIVNTTTF
+167 PMWRIIVNTTTT
-179 HEEFGV
+179 HEEFGK
-185 QVYDTHTDEKVLT
+185 QIYDTHTDEKVLT

-241 NPTTAVDDDTK
+241 NPTTAVDDGNK
-252 FSFGYGKG
+252 YAFGYGKG

-273 LKKIANSSQMI
+273 LKKLANSSQMI

-299 RYYNKKYGLSQSLFP
+299 RYYNKKFGLSQSLFP

-328 KSAGNATRRETLGS
+328 KNAGNAERRANLGAD
-342 EILDVLGESNDSYI
+342 ILDVLGESNDSYI
-356 EKDNN
+356 EKNNN
-361 AKASAEGV
+361 AQATTEGI
-369 REGSAFWDGS
+369 REGSAFWDGT

-400 AGVPD
+400 AGIPD

-421 ERIDEILDIC
+421 ERIDEILAIC

-436 GNGINYDEATNM
+436 GNGINYDEATHM
-448 KYKAVEGKASLSHPT
+448 KYKAVQGKASLSHPT
-463 DETGSGAKFM
+463 DETGSGAKFQ
-473 KRKIAEFK
+473 KRTVAEFK
-481 EVSAGR
+481 GVSAGR
-487 YILTQTTQAV
+487 YLLTQTTQAV
-497 NICPILVSCTGTGNM
+497 NICPILVSCAGTGNM
-512 KAHFNIIIT
+512 KAHFKITIT
-521 VKPDDGSASTTK
+521 VTPDDGTTATTK
-533 TLTTRDIAFK
+533 TVTTRDMALK

-558 LDKIPFPTIDK
+558 LDKIPFPTIEK
-569 TENLLEV
+569 TEELVEV

-581 ITIECQLK
+581 ITIECQL
-589 SESGNLPS
+589 ESTGGSLPA
-597 TAPDGH
+597 TATDGH

-611 SNNNGESLKETPN
+611 SNNNESKLAETPN
-624 LDGYLILALEGV
+624 LDGYLILALEGA

-654 DITASFYDGD
+654 NITASFYDGD
-664 EHVLVIKSG
+664 EHVIAMKSG
-673 NCVSRQFTIGESIE
+673 NCVARQFTIGESIE
-687 KVEVSRPGG
+687 KVEVDHNG
-696 TKVKGYKIYLTSRDI
+696 TKVKGYKIYLTNREI

-724 PIASGDRYVLLGIE
+724 PITAGDRYVLLGIE
-738 MPDVFVKAAE
+738 MPEVFVKAAE
-748 IRLLKAACQYMK
+748 IRLLKAACKYLK
-760 DNCTTKFTYQPYL
+760 ENSTTKFTYQPYL
-773 DDIFIERD
+773 DDLFIERD

-811 KFGELERIEKL
+811 KFGELERIETL

-844 LNDDIQQSTLQ
+844 LNDDVEQSTLQ

-868 SASISIKGSFSVGGN
+868 SASISLKGSYSGGAT
-883 INGANGGTAV
+883 NGANGGSAT
-893 GGGVSAVLSNDLT
+893 GGGVSAVLNNDLV

-911 GGVIVGDKFEK
+911 GNVIVGDKFEK
-922 GTSLEDVIRQILSGT
+922 GTSLEDVIRQILSGEE
-937 DKPAIVAPT
+937 KPAIVAPT
-946 LSWVNMPTIAEYG
+946 LAWVNVPTIAEFG
-959 TAKADISAKATLNSA
+959 TAKENVSANVKLNSA

-989 SDVTSKYNA
+989 SDITDKYDA
-998 GTGYITLPQTEVHET
+998 TTGYITIPQTGYYEEGIS
-1013 NTTYQLRC
+1013 YQLRC
-1021 VFVYQGKD
+1021 VFTYQDND
-1029 YPITISGTTRVVKP
+1029 YPVTITASTKVVKP
-1043 SFYGKFDGHKDSLTA
+1043 SFYGKFDGKKTSLTA

-1102 SADWSN
+1102 SADWSD

-1115 TSETSGVPLGAKIET
+1115 TSETSGVPLGTKTET

>member
-10 YYNDAHGERQIR
+10 YYNDAQGERQIR

-37 QYITLDAQSDVPI
+37 QYITLNAQSDVPI
-50 PFSVGDYCIY
+50 PFAVGDYCIY
-60 RGEMF
+60 RGEVF

-86 IYENIKFDSC
+86 VYENIKFDSC

-109 PTTGIYIASL
+109 STTGLYVASL
-119 GTNYTGSTVFSLY
+119 GTNYTGSTIFSLY
-132 CGETIKDGKTYTPV
+132 CGEIIKDGKTYTPV

-167 PMWRIIVNTTTF
+167 PMWHIIVNTTTF

-241 NPTTAVDDDTK
+241 NPTTAVDDGNK
-252 FSFGYGKG
+252 FAFGYGKG

-273 LKKIANSSQMI
+273 LKKIASSSQMI

-299 RYYNKKYGLSQSLFP
+299 RYYNKKFGLSQSLFP

-328 KSAGNATRRETLGS
+328 KDAGNATRRETLGS

-361 AKASAEGV
+361 AKATPEGI

-405 QDGKTG
+405 QDGTTG

-431 PDTNI
+431 SDTNI

-448 KYKAVEGKASLSHPT
+448 KYKAVQRRASLSIPT
-463 DETGSGAKFM
+463 DETSSSVKYL
-473 KRKIAEFK
+473 KRTVAEFK

-497 NICPILVSCTGTGNM
+497 NICPILVSCDGTGDM

-521 VKPDDGSASTTK
+521 IKPDDGSASSTK
-533 TLTTRDIAFK
+533 TISTRDIAFK

-553 ESVEY
+553 ESEEY
-558 LDKIPFPTIDK
+558 IDKIPFPTIDK
-569 TENLLEV
+569 TEDLLEV

-581 ITIECQLK
+581 ITIECQLE

-603 PSYFGWVL
+603 PSYFGWEL
-611 SNNNGESLKETPN
+611 SNNNDDSLVETPN
-624 LDGYLILALEGV
+624 LDGYLILALEGA

-664 EHVLVIKSG
+664 EHVMAMKSG
-673 NCVSRQFTIGESIE
+673 NCVARQFTIGESIE
-687 KVEVSRPGG
+687 KVEVNHNGK
-696 TKVKGYKIYLTSRDI
+696 KVKGYKIYLTNREI
-711 DDTLNTFYPSTKD
+711 DDTLNTFYPSVKD
-724 PIASGDRYVLLGIE
+724 PIMAGDRYVLLGIE

-748 IRLLKAACQYMK
+748 IRLLKAACQYMR

-800 AGLKFTFRNIP
+800 AGLKFSFQNIP
-811 KFGELERIEKL
+811 KFGELESIETL

-844 LNDDIQQSTLQ
+844 LNDDVEQSTLQ

-868 SASISIKGSFSVGGN
+868 SAGISLKGSYSTGGST
-883 INGANGGTAV
+883 NGGTAT
-893 GGGVSAVLSNDLT
+893 GGGVSAVLSSDLI

-911 GGVIVGDKFEK
+911 GNVTVGDKFDK
-922 GTSLEDVIRQILSGT
+922 GTSLEDVIRQILSGE
-937 DKPAIVAPT
+937 DKPAIIAPS
-946 LSWVNMPTIAEYG
+946 LAWVNMPTIAEYG

-974 TEVRAVFLSINQEQE
+974 TEVRVVFLSVNQEQE
-989 SDVTSKYNA
+989 SDITDKYDA
-998 GTGYITLPQTEVHET
+998 ATGFITIPQTGYYEEGIL
-1013 NTTYQLRC
+1013 YQLRC
-1021 VFVYQGKD
+1021 VFVYEGQD

-1043 SFYGKFDGHKDSLTA
+1043 SFYGKFDDKKTSLTA
-1058 SEIKGMTKFLSS
+1058 SEIKGMNKFLSS
-1070 SQNFALSGGN
+1070 SQNFALSGGS
-1080 TIAFAIPTGSH
+1080 TIAFAIPTGSQ
-1091 ISVVNVTEDGF
+1091 IVVSNVTEDGF
-1102 SADWSN
+1102 SADWSD

-1115 TSETSGVPLGAKIET
+1115 TSETNGVPLGTKTET